1 MLKEYLESIKDLTPE
16 SNELTHRTFL
26 QILLISLKD
35 DFNTEFKIEH
45 EPKKDK
51 QGGQPDFRVSYQGL
65 NIGYI
70 ENKRVG
76 TDLIQLLKSDQILKY
91 LELNPNLMLTDYLNF
106 VWVGKDENNAPLIK
120 KEISVSSLD
129 ELSKPLKPNPQT
141 ECDLVELFK
150 SFFNYEAAPI
160 TNAKDFAT
168 HLSAPTKYLKDALI
182 QYQEK
187 AQVSS
192 IFNNFKEYLY
202 EELSFEDFSDA
213 LAQTLTYSLFL
224 AKLNHPFEKINLDN
238 VRSSIPENFAVIR
251 EMADFLKKLDAI
263 KEIQWLLDEILSLIN
278 HVNMD
283 SIIKD
288 LNDDKDPYLHF
299 YETFLSA
306 YDPKLR
312 EKKGVYYTPDSVV
325 KFIINALDSLL
336 KTHFKDAPLGLKS
349 ALDNEN
355 IKLLDFATGT
365 GTFLLEAF
373 RKALETRKTSDGGT
387 STKEDKY
394 QNLLKQFYGFE
405 YLIAPYAIAHL
416 NLSQAFK
423 EEFKKPL
430 KENDALQI
438 ILTNTLI
445 QPSEIAADR
454 GLQPIFEKEL
464 KSAQEIKKD
473 EKILIITGNPPYS
486 GASSNEGLFEWEVR
500 ATYGIEPEFQ
510 TIEIERNVK
519 LTDKIKKLLKNI
531 QTQNEGDKSVK
542 NTNKDALKNLKK
554 LHSKY
559 KLQKEKNPKWLLDDY
574 VKFMRFAQ
582 NKIESLGHGLFG
594 FISNNAF
601 LDNPTFRGLRRSL
614 LECYDELYILN
625 LHGNARKKE
634 ETPQGAKDE
643 NVFNIMQGVSI
654 NLFVKKAQA
663 TKQKILQKIY
673 YYDVY
678 GERAEKYDFLAQND
692 LNSIEW
698 LELAPR
704 EPFYLLIPQKTSL
717 LDEYEQGFSVQ
728 DMFQVGST
736 GICSQRDHVVFHKDK
751 ESLLKLLKDFS
762 TLEPSELRRI
772 YNIKK
777 DGRDWRLE
785 YAIKDVK
792 ANANNLEEYIVSCQ
806 YRPFD
811 FYYTY
816 YTGKSKSFIAY
827 PRGEVFKHMLPP
839 PTNPKTPNQT
849 CKNVAL
855 NIARQSK
862 MHGEWRYVMA
872 HKELVDINLIAS
884 AGSMGVGYN
893 YPICQFNN
901 PNYTENFTPEFR
913 SFIDKHY
920 NHSFEPLEVL
930 GYIYALLYS
939 PNYRKRYEEFLKAD
953 YPKILFTNNKDLFR
967 VLSLLGIELI
977 GLHVLNQESLNHSFE
992 KLKDATIGGSYYKE
1006 AHERN
1011 PIIKKPSYNE
1021 PEQRLYINHSAY
1033 FRGVSEEIY
1042 NYMIGG
1048 YGVLDKYLKSH
1059 KNESCNFDH
1068 VSNIIKVIARTIE
1081 IQKTLGFL
1089 TSDLPHLKGND
1100 SQALMQEILQNP
1112 PPPPH
1117 LIPISPLSYRA
1128 KPKPSE
1134 ILTLMPHSSAKKQA
1148 ITISIAEAEVQ
1159 PSLYSVLPNL
1169 ALICDRGSKVSPI
1182 SNVFVTNMLCDLHVN
1197 GSGSYA
1203 FLLYRLE

>member
-16 SNELTHRTFL
+16 KNELTHRLFL
-26 QILLISLKD
+26 HNLLDKLKNH
-35 DFNTEFKIEH
+35 FNKEFKIEH
-45 EPKKDK
+45 EPNRDK
-51 QGGQPDFRVSYQGL
+51 QGGQPDFRVSFQGL

-76 TDLIQLLKSDQILKY
+76 TNLSQLLKSDQVLKY

-106 VWVGKDENNAPLIK
+106 VWVGKDEENKPLIK
-120 KEISVSSLD
+120 RKISIASLD
-129 ELSKPLKPNPQT
+129 ELSKPQKPKPQT
-141 ECDLVELFK
+141 ECDLIELFRG
-150 SFFNYEAAPI
+150 FFNHEAAPI

-182 QYQEK
+182 QYQK
-187 AQVSS
+187 DTHVSS
-192 IFNNFKEYLY
+192 IFKNFKEYLY

-213 LAQTLTYSLFL
+213 FAQTLTYSLFI

-263 KEIQWLLDEILSLIN
+263 KEIQWLLNEILNSIN
-278 HVNMD
+278 HVDMD

-288 LNDDKDPYLHF
+288 FNDDKDPYLHF

-373 RKALETRKTSDGGT
+373 RKALEVRKTSDGGI

-430 KENDALQI
+430 KENDALKI

-445 QPSEIAADR
+445 QPSEIVAYR
-454 GLQPIFEKEL
+454 GLSPIFEKEL
-464 KSAQEIKKD
+464 SNAQEIKRN
-473 EKILIITGNPPYS
+473 ENILIITGNPPYS
-486 GASSNEGLFEWEVR
+486 GASENKGLFEWEVK

-510 TIEIERNVK
+510 TIEIEKNIK
-519 LTDKIKKLLKNI
+519 LTDKIQTLLKNI
-531 QTQNEGDKSVK
+531 QKQKESGS
-542 NTNKDALKNLKK
+542 KDALKELKS

-582 NKIESLGHGLFG
+582 NKIETLGHGLFG

-654 NLFVKKAQA
+654 NLFVKKAQT
-663 TKQKILQKIY
+663 TKQKIF

-678 GERAEKYDFLAQND
+678 GQRAEKYAFLAQHD

-704 EPFYLLIPQKTSL
+704 EPFYLLIPQETPL
-717 LDEYEQGFSVQ
+717 LEEYEQGFSVQ
-728 DMFQVGST
+728 EMFQVGST

-792 ANANNLEEYIVSCQ
+792 ANANNLEEYIVLCQ

-827 PRGEVFKHMLPP
+827 PRSEVFKHMLKTKLPQPP
-839 PTNPKTPNQT
+839 PQKHPTN
-849 CKNVAL
+849 
-855 NIARQSK
+855 
-862 MHGEWRYVMA
+862 
-872 HKELVDINLIAS
+872 
-884 AGSMGVGYN
+884 
-893 YPICQFNN
+893 
-901 PNYTENFTPEFR
+901 
-913 SFIDKHY
+913 
-920 NHSFEPLEVL
+920 
-930 GYIYALLYS
+930 
-939 PNYRKRYEEFLKAD
+939 
-953 YPKILFTNNKDLFR
+953 
-967 VLSLLGIELI
+967 
-977 GLHVLNQESLNHSFE
+977 
-992 KLKDATIGGSYYKE
+992 
-1006 AHERN
+1006 
-1011 PIIKKPSYNE
+1011 
-1021 PEQRLYINHSAY
+1021 
-1033 FRGVSEEIY
+1033 
-1042 NYMIGG
+1042 
-1048 YGVLDKYLKSH
+1048 H
-1059 KNESCNFDH
+1059 KNNATEHKNTQKQKH
-1068 VSNIIKVIARTIE
+1068 KTQNKQQNHTIT
-1081 IQKTLGFL
+1081 KT
-1089 TSDLPHLKGND
+1089 KN
-1100 SQALMQEILQNP
+1100 
-1112 PPPPH
+1112 
-1117 LIPISPLSYRA
+1117 
-1128 KPKPSE
+1128 
-1134 ILTLMPHSSAKKQA
+1134 
-1148 ITISIAEAEVQ
+1148 
-1159 PSLYSVLPNL
+1159 
-1169 ALICDRGSKVSPI
+1169 
-1182 SNVFVTNMLCDLHVN
+1182 
-1197 GSGSYA
+1197 
-1203 FLLYRLE
+1203 

>member
-1 MLKEYLESIKDLTPE
+1 MLKEYLESIKNITPE
-16 SNELTHRTFL
+16 SNEHTHRRPL
-26 QILLISLKD
+26 ENLLINLKD
-35 DFNTEFKIEH
+35 HFNKEFEIEH
-45 EPKKDK
+45 EPNRDK

-76 TDLIQLLKSDQILKY
+76 ADLNQLLKSKQILKY

-106 VWVGKDENNAPLIK
+106 MWVGKDENNAPLVK
-120 KEISVSSLD
+120 RKISVASPD

-141 ECDLVELFK
+141 ERDLIELFK
-150 SFFNYEAAPI
+150 SFFNHEAAPI

-168 HLSAPTKYLKDALI
+168 HLSTPTKYLKDALI
-182 QYQEK
+182 QYQK
-187 AQVSS
+187 DTQVSS
-192 IFNNFKEYLY
+192 IFKNFKEYLY

-213 LAQTLTYSLFL
+213 FAQTLTYSLFL

-238 VRSSIPENFAVIR
+238 VRSSIPKNFAVIR
-251 EMADFLKKLDAI
+251 EMADFLKRLDAI
-263 KEIQWLLDEILSLIN
+263 KEIQWLLNEILSLIN
-278 HVNMD
+278 HVDMD

-373 RKALETRKTSDGGT
+373 RKALETRKTSDGGI

-394 QNLLKQFYGFE
+394 QNLLEQFYGFE

-430 KENDALQI
+430 KENDALKI

-445 QPSEIAADR
+445 QPSEIVAYR

-486 GASSNEGLFEWEVR
+486 GASENKGLFEWEVR
-500 ATYGIEPEFQ
+500 ATYGIESEFQ
-510 TIEIERNVK
+510 TIEIEKKVK
-519 LTDKIKKLLKNI
+519 LTDKIQTLLKNI
-531 QTQNEGDKSVK
+531 QKQKESGSK
-542 NTNKDALKNLKK
+542 NALKELKS

-643 NVFNIMQGVSI
+643 NVFNIKQGVSI
-654 NLFVKKAQA
+654 NLFVKKVQT
-663 TKQKILQKIY
+663 TKQKIY

-678 GERAEKYDFLAQND
+678 GERAEKYAFLAQND

-698 LELAPR
+698 LEFTPR
-704 EPFYLLIPQKTSL
+704 EPFYLLIPQETPL
-717 LDEYEQGFSVQ
+717 LEEYEQGFSVQ
-728 DMFQVGST
+728 DMFQISSVGIVT
-736 GICSQRDHVVFHKDK
+736 GKDRIFIANNT
-751 ESLLKLLKDFS
+751 ESLKEQVLKYCNEFNEQCVKD
-762 TLEPSELRRI
+762 I
-772 YNIKK
+772 H
-777 DGRDWRLE
+777 
-785 YAIKDVK
+785 
-792 ANANNLEEYIVSCQ
+792 

-811 FYYTY
+811 IRKVYYDTKKLERAREN
-816 YTGKSKSFIAY
+816 T
-827 PRGEVFKHMLPP
+827 FKHMLPP
-839 PTNPKTPNQT
+839 PPQQT
-849 CKNVAL
+849 LK
-855 NIARQSK
+855 
-862 MHGEWRYVMA
+862 H
-872 HKELVDINLIAS
+872 
-884 AGSMGVGYN
+884 
-893 YPICQFNN
+893 PI
-901 PNYTENFTPEFR
+901 
-913 SFIDKHY
+913 K
-920 NHSFEPLEVL
+920 
-930 GYIYALLYS
+930 
-939 PNYRKRYEEFLKAD
+939 
-953 YPKILFTNNKDLFR
+953 
-967 VLSLLGIELI
+967 
-977 GLHVLNQESLNHSFE
+977 
-992 KLKDATIGGSYYKE
+992 
-1006 AHERN
+1006 
-1011 PIIKKPSYNE
+1011 
-1021 PEQRLYINHSAY
+1021 
-1033 FRGVSEEIY
+1033 
-1042 NYMIGG
+1042 
-1048 YGVLDKYLKSH
+1048 
-1059 KNESCNFDH
+1059 
-1068 VSNIIKVIARTIE
+1068 
-1081 IQKTLGFL
+1081 
-1089 TSDLPHLKGND
+1089 
-1100 SQALMQEILQNP
+1100 
-1112 PPPPH
+1112 
-1117 LIPISPLSYRA
+1117 RA
-1128 KPKPSE
+1128 KMS
-1134 ILTLMPHSSAKKQA
+1134 
-1148 ITISIAEAEVQ
+1148 
-1159 PSLYSVLPNL
+1159 
-1169 ALICDRGSKVSPI
+1169 R
-1182 SNVFVTNMLCDLHVN
+1182 
-1197 GSGSYA
+1197 
-1203 FLLYRLE
+1203 

>member
-16 SNELTHRTFL
+16 KNELTHRLFL
-26 QILLISLKD
+26 HNLLDKLKNH
-35 DFNTEFKIEH
+35 FNKEFKIEH
-45 EPKKDK
+45 EPKRD
-51 QGGQPDFRVSYQGL
+51 QGSQPDFRISYQGL
-65 NIGYI
+65 SIGYI
-70 ENKRVG
+70 ENKRAG
-76 TDLIQLLKSDQILKY
+76 TNLRKIVESEKSDQILKY
-91 LELNPNLMLTDYLNF
+91 LELNPNLMLTDYF
-106 VWVGKDENNAPLIK
+106 VWVGKDEKNAPLIK
-120 KEISVSSLD
+120 KEISVASLD
-129 ELSKPLKPNPQT
+129 ELSKPLKPKPQT
-141 ECDLVELFK
+141 ERDLIELFK

-168 HLSAPTKYLKDALI
+168 HLSTPTKYLKDALI
-182 QYQEK
+182 TYQKDE
-187 AQVSS
+187 QVYS

-213 LAQTLTYSLFL
+213 LAQTLTYSLFI

-238 VRSSIPENFAVIR
+238 VRSSIPKNFAVIR

-263 KEIQWLLDEILSLIN
+263 KEIQWLLNEILSLIN
-278 HVNMD
+278 HVDMD
-283 SIIKD
+283 SIVKD

-423 EEFKKPL
+423 EKFKKPL

-445 QPSEIAADR
+445 QPSEIIAYR
-454 GLQPIFEKEL
+454 GLSPIFEKEL

-486 GASSNEGLFEWEVR
+486 GASENKGLFEWEVK

-510 TIEIERNVK
+510 TIEIEKNVK
-519 LTDKIKKLLKNI
+519 LADKIQTLLKNI
-531 QTQNEGDKSVK
+531 QTQKESNSK
-542 NTNKDALKNLKK
+542 NALKELKN

-663 TKQKILQKIY
+663 TKPKIF

-678 GERAEKYDFLAQND
+678 GERAEKYVFLAQND
-692 LNSIEW
+692 LDSIEW

-704 EPFYLLIPQKTSL
+704 EPFYSLIPQETLL

-772 YNIKK
+772 YDIKK

-792 ANANNLEEYIVSCQ
+792 ANANNLEKYIVLCQ

-827 PRGEVFKHMLPP
+827 PRGEVFKHMLPTH

-893 YPICQFNN
+893 YPLYQFKH

-913 SFIDKHY
+913 SFIQLARKTP
-920 NHSFEPLEVL
+920 SF
-930 GYIYALLYS
+930 
-939 PNYRKRYEEFLKAD
+939 
-953 YPKILFTNNKDLFR
+953 
-967 VLSLLGIELI
+967 
-977 GLHVLNQESLNHSFE
+977 
-992 KLKDATIGGSYYKE
+992 
-1006 AHERN
+1006 
-1011 PIIKKPSYNE
+1011 
-1021 PEQRLYINHSAY
+1021 
-1033 FRGVSEEIY
+1033 
-1042 NYMIGG
+1042 
-1048 YGVLDKYLKSH
+1048 
-1059 KNESCNFDH
+1059 
-1068 VSNIIKVIARTIE
+1068 
-1081 IQKTLGFL
+1081 
-1089 TSDLPHLKGND
+1089 
-1100 SQALMQEILQNP
+1100 
-1112 PPPPH
+1112 
-1117 LIPISPLSYRA
+1117 RA
-1128 KPKPSE
+1128 E
-1134 ILTLMPHSSAKKQA
+1134 M
-1148 ITISIAEAEVQ
+1148 
-1159 PSLYSVLPNL
+1159 
-1169 ALICDRGSKVSPI
+1169 
-1182 SNVFVTNMLCDLHVN
+1182 
-1197 GSGSYA
+1197 
-1203 FLLYRLE
+1203 

>member
-16 SNELTHRTFL
+16 KNELTHRL
-26 QILLISLKD
+26 SLHNLLNRLKD
-35 DFNTEFKIEH
+35 NFNKEFKIEH
-45 EPKKDK
+45 EPKKE
-51 QGGQPDFRVSYQGL
+51 QGSQPDFRVSFQGL

-76 TDLIQLLKSDQILKY
+76 ADLRQLSESDQIRKY
-91 LELNPNLMLTDYLNF
+91 LELNPNLMLTDYLKF
-106 VWVGKDENNAPLIK
+106 MWVGKDENNAPSIK
-120 KEISVSSLD
+120 KEISIASLD
-129 ELSKPLKPNPQT
+129 ELSKPLPKPQT
-141 ECDLVELFK
+141 ERDLIELFK
-150 SFFNYEAAPI
+150 SFFNHEAAPI

-168 HLSAPTKYLKDALI
+168 HLSPRTRYLKDSLI
-182 QYQEK
+182 KYQEK
-187 AQVSS
+187 TQVSS

-251 EMADFLKKLDAI
+251 EMADFLKKLDGI
-263 KEIQWLLDEILSLIN
+263 KEIQWLLNEILSSIN
-278 HVNMD
+278 HVDMD

-312 EKKGVYYTPDSVV
+312 ESKGVYYTPDSVV

-373 RKALETRKTSDGGT
+373 RKALEMRKTSDGGI

-430 KENDALQI
+430 KENDALKI

-445 QPSEIAADR
+445 QPSEIAAYR
-454 GLQPIFEKEL
+454 GLNPIFETELLNAQKIKED
-464 KSAQEIKKD
+464 KN
-473 EKILIITGNPPYS
+473 ILIITGNPPYS
-486 GASSNEGLFEWEVR
+486 GASSNEGLFEWEVK

-510 TIEIERNVK
+510 TIEIEKKVK
-519 LTDKIKKLLKNI
+519 LTDKIKTLLKNI
-531 QTQNEGDKSVK
+531 QTQKQGDKSVK
-542 NTNKDALKNLKK
+542 NTNKDALKNLKQIY
-554 LHSKY
+554 SKY
-559 KLQKEKNPKWLLDDY
+559 KLQNEQNPKWILDDY

-625 LHGNARKKE
+625 LHGDARKKE
-634 ETPQGAKDE
+634 KTPQGADDE
-643 NVFNIMQGVSI
+643 NVFNIKQGVSI
-654 NLFVKKAQA
+654 NLFVKNPRI
-663 TKQKILQKIY
+663 TKQKIH

-678 GERAEKYDFLAQND
+678 GERAEKYAFLAQND

-698 LELAPR
+698 LELNPR
-704 EPFYLLIPQKTSL
+704 KPFYLLLPLETRL
-717 LDEYEQGFSVQ
+717 LDEYEQGFSVK
-728 DMFQVGST
+728 DMFQISSVGIVT
-736 GICSQRDHVVFHKDK
+736 GKDRIFIANNT
-751 ESLLKLLKDFS
+751 ESLKEQVLKYCNEFN
-762 TLEPSELRRI
+762 EQC
-772 YNIKK
+772 
-777 DGRDWRLE
+777 
-785 YAIKDVK
+785 IKD
-792 ANANNLEEYIVSCQ
+792 IH

-811 FYYTY
+811 IRKVYYDTKKLERAREN
-816 YTGKSKSFIAY
+816 T
-827 PRGEVFKHMLPP
+827 FKHMLPP
-839 PTNPKTPNQT
+839 QTNPKTPNQT
-849 CKNVAL
+849 RKNVAL
-855 NIARQSK
+855 NTPRQLKNNDKS
-862 MHGEWRYVMA
+862 WTQCFISSC
-872 HKELVDINLIAS
+872 INNQGLS
-884 AGSMGVGYN
+884 SGGNGAGVN
-893 YPICQFNN
+893 YPLYQFRD

-913 SFIDKHY
+913 SFIDKRY
-920 NHSFEPLEVL
+920 NHSFEPLEIL

-939 PNYRKRYEEFLKAD
+939 PNYRKHYEGFLKID
-953 YPKILFTNNKDLFR
+953 YPKILFTENKDLFR

-977 GLHVLNQESLNHSFE
+977 GLHVLNQESLNYSFE
-992 KLKDATIGGSYYKE
+992 KLKDATIGESCYIE

-1011 PIIKKPSYNE
+1011 PIIKKPSHNE
-1021 PEQRLYINHSAY
+1021 PEKRLYINHNAY
-1033 FRGVSEEIY
+1033 FSGV
-1042 NYMIGG
+1042 G
-1048 YGVLDKYLKSH
+1048 
-1059 KNESCNFDH
+1059 
-1068 VSNIIKVIARTIE
+1068 
-1081 IQKTLGFL
+1081 
-1089 TSDLPHLKGND
+1089 
-1100 SQALMQEILQNP
+1100 
-1112 PPPPH
+1112 
-1117 LIPISPLSYRA
+1117 
-1128 KPKPSE
+1128 
-1134 ILTLMPHSSAKKQA
+1134 
-1148 ITISIAEAEVQ
+1148 
-1159 PSLYSVLPNL
+1159 
-1169 ALICDRGSKVSPI
+1169 
-1182 SNVFVTNMLCDLHVN
+1182 
-1197 GSGSYA
+1197 
-1203 FLLYRLE
+1203 

>member
-1 MLKEYLESIKDLTPE
+1 MLKEYLESIRDLTPE
-16 SNELTHRTFL
+16 KNELTHRPSL
-26 QILLISLKD
+26 YNLLNRLKD
-35 DFNTEFKIEH
+35 HFNKEFKIEH
-45 EPKKDK
+45 EPKKE
-51 QGGQPDFRVSYQGL
+51 QGSQPDFRISFQGL

-70 ENKRVG
+70 ENKKVG
-76 TDLIQLLKSDQILKY
+76 ENLKQLLKKDQIRKY
-91 LELNPNLMLTDYLNF
+91 LELNPNLMLTDYLKF
-106 VWVGKDENNAPLIK
+106 MWVGKDENNEPLIK
-120 KEISVSSLD
+120 REISIASPD
-129 ELSKPLKPNPQT
+129 ELSKPLKPKPQT
-141 ECDLVELFK
+141 ERDLIELFK
-150 SFFNYEAAPI
+150 SFFNHEAAPI

-168 HLSAPTKYLKDALI
+168 HLSVPTKYLKDALI
-182 QYQEK
+182 TYQK
-187 AQVSS
+187 DTQVSS
-192 IFNNFKEYLY
+192 IFKNFKAYLY

-213 LAQTLTYSLFL
+213 LAQTLTYSLFI

-238 VRSSIPENFAVIR
+238 VRSSIPKNFAVIR

-263 KEIQWLLDEILSLIN
+263 KEIQWLLNEILSLIN
-278 HVNMD
+278 HVDMD

-312 EKKGVYYTPDSVV
+312 ESKGVYYTPDSVV

-336 KTHFKDAPLGLKS
+336 KTRFKDAPLGLKS

-373 RKALETRKTSDGGT
+373 RKALEVRKTSDGGT

-430 KENDALQI
+430 KENDALKI

-454 GLQPIFEKEL
+454 GLQPIFETEL
-464 KSAQEIKKD
+464 KSAQEIKKN
-473 EKILIITGNPPYS
+473 ENILIITGNPPYS
-486 GASSNEGLFEWEVR
+486 GASSNEGLFEWEVK

-519 LTDKIKKLLKNI
+519 LTDKIQTLLKNL
-531 QTQNEGDKSVK
+531 QTQKESGSKK
-542 NTNKDALKNLKK
+542 ALKELKQI
-554 LHSKY
+554 HSKY
-559 KLQKEKNPKWLLDDY
+559 KLQNEKNPKWLLDDY

-614 LECYDELYILN
+614 LKYYDELYILN

-654 NLFVKKAQA
+654 NLFVKKAQT
-663 TKQKILQKIY
+663 TKQKIH

-678 GERAEKYDFLAQND
+678 GQRAEKYAFLAQND

-698 LELAPR
+698 LEIAPR
-704 EPFYLLIPQKTSL
+704 GPFYLLIPQETSL

-751 ESLLKLLKDFS
+751 ENLLKLLKDFS
-762 TLEPSELRRI
+762 TLEPSELRRK

-785 YAIKDVK
+785 YAIRDVR
-792 ANANNLEEYIVSCQ
+792 ANADNLEKYIILCQ

-827 PRGEVFKHMLPP
+827 PRSEVFKHMLPP

-849 CKNVAL
+849 HKNVAL
-855 NIARQSK
+855 ITSRRFCQSQK
-862 MHGEWRYVMA
+862 
-872 HKELVDINLIAS
+872 S
-884 AGSMGVGYN
+884 GVGFVSNKISDLRTWTCPGMEGGDYVN
-893 YPICQFNN
+893 PLYHN

-913 SFIDKHY
+913 SFI
-920 NHSFEPLEVL
+920 
-930 GYIYALLYS
+930 
-939 PNYRKRYEEFLKAD
+939 R
-953 YPKILFTNNKDLFR
+953 
-967 VLSLLGIELI
+967 
-977 GLHVLNQESLNHSFE
+977 
-992 KLKDATIGGSYYKE
+992 
-1006 AHERN
+1006 
-1011 PIIKKPSYNE
+1011 
-1021 PEQRLYINHSAY
+1021 
-1033 FRGVSEEIY
+1033 
-1042 NYMIGG
+1042 
-1048 YGVLDKYLKSH
+1048 
-1059 KNESCNFDH
+1059 
-1068 VSNIIKVIARTIE
+1068 
-1081 IQKTLGFL
+1081 
-1089 TSDLPHLKGND
+1089 
-1100 SQALMQEILQNP
+1100 QAL
-1112 PPPPH
+1112 
-1117 LIPISPLSYRA
+1117 
-1128 KPKPSE
+1128 
-1134 ILTLMPHSSAKKQA
+1134 
-1148 ITISIAEAEVQ
+1148 
-1159 PSLYSVLPNL
+1159 
-1169 ALICDRGSKVSPI
+1169 
-1182 SNVFVTNMLCDLHVN
+1182 
-1197 GSGSYA
+1197 
-1203 FLLYRLE
+1203 

>member
-1 MLKEYLESIKDLTPE
+1 MLKEYLEGIKDLTPE
-16 SNELTHRTFL
+16 KNELTHRLFL
-26 QILLISLKD
+26 HNLLDKLKNH
-35 DFNTEFKIEH
+35 FNKEFKIEH

-51 QGGQPDFRVSYQGL
+51 QGGQPDFRISFQGL

-70 ENKRVG
+70 ENKRAG
-76 TDLIQLLKSDQILKY
+76 TDLSQLLKSDQILKY

-106 VWVGKDENNAPLIK
+106 MWVGKDENNEPSIK
-120 KEISVSSLD
+120 REISIAGLD

-141 ECDLVELFK
+141 ERDLIELFK
-150 SFFNYEAAPI
+150 SFFNHEAAPI

-168 HLSAPTKYLKDALI
+168 RLSAPTRYLKDALI
-182 QYQEK
+182 QYHEEQ
-187 AQVSS
+187 QVSS
-192 IFNNFKEYLY
+192 IFKNFKEYLY
-202 EELSFEDFSDA
+202 EELSFKDFSDA
-213 LAQTLTYSLFL
+213 FAQTLTYSLFL
-224 AKLNHPFEKINLDN
+224 AKLNHPFEKIDLNN
-238 VRSSIPENFAVIR
+238 VRSSIPKNFAVIR
-251 EMADFLKKLDAI
+251 EMADFLKKLDEI
-263 KEIQWLLDEILSLIN
+263 KEIQWLLNEILSLIN
-278 HVNMD
+278 HVDMD

-325 KFIINALDSLL
+325 EFIINALDSLL

-373 RKALETRKTSDGGT
+373 RKVLETRKTSDGGT

-430 KENDALQI
+430 KENDVLQI

-445 QPSEIAADR
+445 QPSEIVAYR

-464 KSAQEIKKD
+464 SNAQKIKKD

-486 GASSNEGLFEWEVR
+486 GASENKGLFEWEVK

-510 TIEIERNVK
+510 TIEIEKNVK
-519 LTDKIKKLLKNI
+519 LTDKIQTLLSSVQIQKQSGSKK
-531 QTQNEGDKSVK
+531 
-542 NTNKDALKNLKK
+542 ALKELQK

-663 TKQKILQKIY
+663 TKQKIH

-678 GERAEKYDFLAQND
+678 GQRAEKYAFLAQND

-704 EPFYLLIPQKTSL
+704 EPFYLLIPQKTPL
-717 LDEYEQGFSVQ
+717 LEEYEQGFSVQ
-728 DMFQVGST
+728 EMFQVGST

-762 TLEPSELRRI
+762 TLEPSELRRK

-839 PTNPKTPNQT
+839 PPQQT
-849 CKNVAL
+849 LK
-855 NIARQSK
+855 
-862 MHGEWRYVMA
+862 H
-872 HKELVDINLIAS
+872 
-884 AGSMGVGYN
+884 
-893 YPICQFNN
+893 PI
-901 PNYTENFTPEFR
+901 
-913 SFIDKHY
+913 K
-920 NHSFEPLEVL
+920 
-930 GYIYALLYS
+930 
-939 PNYRKRYEEFLKAD
+939 
-953 YPKILFTNNKDLFR
+953 
-967 VLSLLGIELI
+967 
-977 GLHVLNQESLNHSFE
+977 
-992 KLKDATIGGSYYKE
+992 
-1006 AHERN
+1006 
-1011 PIIKKPSYNE
+1011 
-1021 PEQRLYINHSAY
+1021 
-1033 FRGVSEEIY
+1033 
-1042 NYMIGG
+1042 
-1048 YGVLDKYLKSH
+1048 
-1059 KNESCNFDH
+1059 
-1068 VSNIIKVIARTIE
+1068 
-1081 IQKTLGFL
+1081 
-1089 TSDLPHLKGND
+1089 
-1100 SQALMQEILQNP
+1100 
-1112 PPPPH
+1112 
-1117 LIPISPLSYRA
+1117 RA
-1128 KPKPSE
+1128 KMS
-1134 ILTLMPHSSAKKQA
+1134 H
-1148 ITISIAEAEVQ
+1148 
-1159 PSLYSVLPNL
+1159 
-1169 ALICDRGSKVSPI
+1169 
-1182 SNVFVTNMLCDLHVN
+1182 
-1197 GSGSYA
+1197 
-1203 FLLYRLE
+1203 

>member
-1 MLKEYLESIKDLTPE
+1 MLKEYLEGIKDLTPE
-16 SNELTHRTFL
+16 KNELTHRSFL
-26 QILLISLKD
+26 HNLLDKLKNH
-35 DFNTEFKIEH
+35 FNKEFKIEH
-45 EPKKDK
+45 EPKRE
-51 QGGQPDFRVSYQGL
+51 QRSQPDFRVSFQGL

-70 ENKRVG
+70 ENKKVG
-76 TDLIQLLKSDQILKY
+76 FDLRKIVESEKSKQILKY
-91 LELNPNLMLTDYLNF
+91 LELNPNLMLTDYLKF
-106 VWVGKDENNAPLIK
+106 MWVGKDENNAPLIK
-120 KEISVSSLD
+120 KEISVASLD
-129 ELSKPLKPNPQT
+129 ELSKPLNPNPQT
-141 ECDLVELFK
+141 ERDLIELFK

-182 QYQEK
+182 TYQKDE
-187 AQVSS
+187 QVSS
-192 IFNNFKEYLY
+192 IFKNFKEYLY

-213 LAQTLTYSLFL
+213 FAQTLTYSLFL
-224 AKLNHPFEKINLDN
+224 AKLNHPSEKINLDN

-263 KEIQWLLDEILSLIN
+263 KEIQWLLNEILSLIN
-278 HVNMD
+278 HVDMD
-283 SIIKD
+283 SILKD

-373 RKALETRKTSDGGT
+373 RKALETRKTSDGGI

-445 QPSEIAADR
+445 QPSEIVAYR

-486 GASSNEGLFEWEVR
+486 GASENKGLFEWEVK

-510 TIEIERNVK
+510 TIETKKNVK
-519 LTDKIKKLLKNI
+519 LADEIQTLLNNI
-531 QTQNEGDKSVK
+531 QKQKESGS
-542 NTNKDALKNLKK
+542 KDALKELKS

-614 LECYDELYILN
+614 LECYDELYVLN

-634 ETPQGAKDE
+634 KTPQGAKDE
-643 NVFNIMQGVSI
+643 NVFNIKQGVSI
-654 NLFVKKAQA
+654 NLFVKKAQT
-663 TKQKILQKIY
+663 TKQKIH

-678 GERAEKYDFLAQND
+678 GERAEKYAFLAQND

-704 EPFYLLIPQKTSL
+704 APFYLLIPQETPL
-717 LDEYEQGFSVQ
+717 LEEYEQGFSVQ
-728 DMFQVGST
+728 DMFQVGGT
-736 GICSQRDHVVFHKDK
+736 GICSKRDHVVFHKDK

-792 ANANNLEEYIVSCQ
+792 ANANNLEEYIVLCQ

-839 PTNPKTPNQT
+839 PPPTNPKTPNQT
-849 CKNVAL
+849 RKNVAL
-855 NIARQSK
+855 NTPRQLKNNDKS
-862 MHGEWRYVMA
+862 WTQCFISSS
-872 HKELVDINLIAS
+872 INDQGLS
-884 AGSMGVGYN
+884 SGGNGAGVN
-893 YPICQFNN
+893 YPLYQFNN

-920 NHSFEPLEVL
+920 SHSFEPLEVL

-939 PNYRKRYEEFLKAD
+939 PNYRKRYEDFLKND
-953 YPKILFTNNKDLFR
+953 YPKILFTKNKDLFR

-977 GLHVLNQESLNHSFE
+977 GLHVLNKESLNYSFE
-992 KLKDATIGGSYYKE
+992 KLKDATIGESYYKE
-1006 AHERN
+1006 AHDR
-1011 PIIKKPSYNE
+1011 IIKKPSHNE

-1033 FRGVSEEIY
+1033 FEGVSEEIHD
-1042 NYMIGG
+1042 YMIGG

-1059 KNESCNFDH
+1059 KNEPCDFDH

-1100 SQALMQEILQNP
+1100 SKALMQEILQNP

-1117 LIPISPLSYRA
+1117 LMPISPLSYRA

-1134 ILTLMPHSSAKKQA
+1134 ILTLMPHSSAKKRA
-1148 ITISIAEAEVQ
+1148 TTISTAEAGEQ
-1159 PSLYSVLPNL
+1159 LSLYSALPNL

-1203 FLLYRLE
+1203 FLLYRLK

>member
-1 MLKEYLESIKDLTPE
+1 MLKEYLESIKDLTLE
-16 SNELTHRTFL
+16 SNELTHRAFL
-26 QILLISLKD
+26 QILLKNLKD
-35 DFNTEFKIEH
+35 NFNKEFKIEH

-51 QGGQPDFRVSYQGL
+51 QGGQPDFRISYQGL

-76 TDLIQLLKSDQILKY
+76 TDLRKIVESEKSKQILKY

-106 VWVGKDENNAPLIK
+106 VWVGKDENNEPLIK
-120 KEISVSSLD
+120 RKISVASLD
-129 ELSKPLKPNPQT
+129 ELSKPIKPNPQT
-141 ECDLVELFK
+141 ERDLIGFFK
-150 SFFNYEAAPI
+150 GFFNYEAAPI

-182 QYQEK
+182 QYQK
-187 AQVSS
+187 DTHVSS

-213 LAQTLTYSLFL
+213 FAQTLTYSLFI

-263 KEIQWLLDEILSLIN
+263 KEIQWLLNEILSLIN
-278 HVNMD
+278 HVDMD

-336 KTHFKDAPLGLKS
+336 KTRFKDAPLGLKS

-445 QPSEIAADR
+445 QPSEIIAYR

-464 KSAQEIKKD
+464 KSAQEIKKN
-473 EKILIITGNPPYS
+473 ENILIITGNPPYS
-486 GASSNEGLFEWEVR
+486 GASSNEGLFEWEVK

-510 TIEIERNVK
+510 TIETKKNIK
-519 LTDKIKKLLKNI
+519 LADEIQTLLNNIQIQKESGSKNALKELKN
-531 QTQNEGDKSVK
+531 
-542 NTNKDALKNLKK
+542 

-574 VKFMRFAQ
+574 MKFMRFAQ

-634 ETPQGAKDE
+634 KTPQGAKDE

-654 NLFVKKAQA
+654 NLFVKKAQT
-663 TKQKILQKIY
+663 TKPKIC

-678 GERAEKYDFLAQND
+678 GERAEKYAFLAQND
-692 LNSIEW
+692 LDSIEW

-704 EPFYLLIPQKTSL
+704 EPFYSLIPQKTPL
-717 LDEYEQGFSVQ
+717 LEEYEQGFSVQ
-728 DMFQVGST
+728 DMFQISSVGIVT
-736 GICSQRDHVVFHKDK
+736 GRDKIFIANNT
-751 ESLLKLLKDFS
+751 ESLKEQVLKYCNEFNEQCVKD
-762 TLEPSELRRI
+762 I
-772 YNIKK
+772 H
-777 DGRDWRLE
+777 
-785 YAIKDVK
+785 
-792 ANANNLEEYIVSCQ
+792 

-811 FYYTY
+811 IRKVYYDTKKLERAREN
-816 YTGKSKSFIAY
+816 T
-827 PRGEVFKHMLPP
+827 FKHMLPP
-839 PTNPKTPNQT
+839 P
-849 CKNVAL
+849 
-855 NIARQSK
+855 
-862 MHGEWRYVMA
+862 
-872 HKELVDINLIAS
+872 
-884 AGSMGVGYN
+884 
-893 YPICQFNN
+893 
-901 PNYTENFTPEFR
+901 
-913 SFIDKHY
+913 
-920 NHSFEPLEVL
+920 
-930 GYIYALLYS
+930 
-939 PNYRKRYEEFLKAD
+939 
-953 YPKILFTNNKDLFR
+953 NK
-967 VLSLLGIELI
+967 
-977 GLHVLNQESLNHSFE
+977 
-992 KLKDATIGGSYYKE
+992 
-1006 AHERN
+1006 
-1011 PIIKKPSYNE
+1011 P
-1021 PEQRLYINHSAY
+1021 
-1033 FRGVSEEIY
+1033 
-1042 NYMIGG
+1042 
-1048 YGVLDKYLKSH
+1048 
-1059 KNESCNFDH
+1059 
-1068 VSNIIKVIARTIE
+1068 
-1081 IQKTLGFL
+1081 
-1089 TSDLPHLKGND
+1089 
-1100 SQALMQEILQNP
+1100 
-1112 PPPPH
+1112 
-1117 LIPISPLSYRA
+1117 
-1128 KPKPSE
+1128 
-1134 ILTLMPHSSAKKQA
+1134 
-1148 ITISIAEAEVQ
+1148 
-1159 PSLYSVLPNL
+1159 
-1169 ALICDRGSKVSPI
+1169 
-1182 SNVFVTNMLCDLHVN
+1182 
-1197 GSGSYA
+1197 
-1203 FLLYRLE
+1203 

>member
-1 MLKEYLESIKDLTPE
+1 MLKEYLESIKDLTTE
-16 SNELTHRTFL
+16 KNELTHRPSL
-26 QILLISLKD
+26 HNLLKGLKD
-35 DFNTEFKIEH
+35 NFNKEFKIEH
-45 EPKKDK
+45 EPKRD
-51 QGGQPDFRVSYQGL
+51 QGSQPDFRVSFQGL

-70 ENKRVG
+70 ENKRAGVN
-76 TDLIQLLKSDQILKY
+76 LSQLLKSDQIRKY
-91 LELNPNLMLTDYLNF
+91 LELNPNLILTDYLNF
-106 VWVGKDENNAPLIK
+106 MWVGKDEKNAPLVK
-120 KEISVSSLD
+120 KEISVASLD

-141 ECDLVELFK
+141 ERDLIELFK
-150 SFFNYEAAPI
+150 SFFNHEAAPI

-168 HLSAPTKYLKDALI
+168 HLSPRTRYLKDALI
-182 QYQEK
+182 KYQEK
-187 AQVSS
+187 TQVSS

-238 VRSSIPENFAVIR
+238 VRSSIPKNFAVIR
-251 EMADFLKKLDAI
+251 EMADFLKKLDEI
-263 KEIQWLLDEILSLIN
+263 KEIQWLLNEILNSIN
-278 HVNMD
+278 HVDMD
-283 SIIKD
+283 SILKD

-312 EKKGVYYTPDSVV
+312 ESKGVYYTPDSVV
-325 KFIINALDSLL
+325 EFIINALDSLL

-373 RKALETRKTSDGGT
+373 RKALEMRKTSDGGI

-430 KENDALQI
+430 KENDALKI

-445 QPSEIAADR
+445 QPSEIAAYR

-486 GASSNEGLFEWEVR
+486 GASSNEGLFEWEVK

-510 TIEIERNVK
+510 TIEIEKKVK
-519 LTDKIKKLLKNI
+519 LTDKIKALLKNL
-531 QTQNEGDKSVK
+531 QTQKESGS
-542 NTNKDALKNLKK
+542 KDALKALKS
-554 LHSKY
+554 LYSKY
-559 KLQKEKNPKWLLDDY
+559 KLQDEQNPKWILDDY

-614 LECYDELYILN
+614 LECYDEFYILN

-634 ETPQGAKDE
+634 KTPQGTDDD

-654 NLFVKKAQA
+654 NLFVKKAQT
-663 TKQKILQKIY
+663 TKQKIHY
-673 YYDVY
+673 CDVY
-678 GERAEKYDFLAQND
+678 GKRAEKYAFLAQND

-698 LELAPR
+698 LELTPR
-704 EPFYLLIPQKTSL
+704 EPFYLLLPLETRL
-717 LDEYEQGFSVQ
+717 LDEYEQGFSVK
-728 DMFQVGST
+728 DMFQVGGT
-736 GICSQRDHVVFHKDK
+736 GICSKRDHVVFHKTK
-751 ESLLKLLKDFS
+751 ESLLELLKDFS
-762 TLEPSELRRI
+762 TLEPSELRRK
-772 YNIKK
+772 YNIG
-777 DGRDWRLE
+777 DDSRDWRLE
-785 YAIKDVK
+785 YAIREVK
-792 ANANNLEEYIVSCQ
+792 TNIKRLEEYIVFCQ

-811 FYYTY
+811 YRWTY
-816 YTGKSKSFIAY
+816 YTPNSRTFLAY
-827 PRGEVFKHMLPP
+827 PVYDVFKHMLPPP

-849 CKNVAL
+849 RKNVAL
-855 NIARQSK
+855 NTPRQLKNNDKSWTQCFIST
-862 MHGEWRYVMA
+862 H
-872 HKELVDINLIAS
+872 INDQGLS
-884 AGSMGVGYN
+884 SGGNGAGVN
-893 YPICQFNN
+893 YPLYQFRD

-913 SFIDKHY
+913 NFIDKHY
-920 NHSFEPLEVL
+920 NHSFEPLEIL

-939 PNYRKRYEEFLKAD
+939 PNYRKRYVDFLKAD
-953 YPKILFTNNKDLFR
+953 YPKILFTKNKDLFR
-967 VLSLLGIELI
+967 ALSLLGIELI
-977 GLHVLNQESLNHSFE
+977 GLHVLNEESLNYSFE
-992 KLKDATIGGSYYKE
+992 KLKDKTIGESYYKE
-1006 AHERN
+1006 AHERDC
-1011 PIIKKPSYNE
+1011 IIKKYSHNE
-1021 PEQRLYINHSAY
+1021 SEQRLYINHSAY
-1033 FRGVSEEIY
+1033 FRVVSKEIY
-1042 NYMIGG
+1042 DYRIGG
-1048 YGVLDKYLKSH
+1048 YCVLNKYLKSH
-1059 KNESCNFDH
+1059 KNESCDFDH
-1068 VSNIIKVIARTIE
+1068 VSNIIKVIACTIE

-1134 ILTLMPHSSAKKQA
+1134 NLTLMPYSSAKKQA
-1148 ITISIAEAEVQ
+1148 ITTSTAEVGDWL
-1159 PSLYSVLPNL
+1159 SLYSALPNL
-1169 ALICDRGSKVSPI
+1169 ALVCDRGSKVSPI
-1182 SNVFVTNMLCDLHVN
+1182 SNVFVTSMLCDLHVN

-1203 FLLYRLE
+1203 FLLYRLK

>member
-16 SNELTHRTFL
+16 KNELTHRPSLYT
-26 QILLISLKD
+26 LLKGLKEN
-35 DFNTEFKIEH
+35 FNKEFKIEH
-45 EPKKDK
+45 EPNRDK
-51 QGGQPDFRVSYQGL
+51 QGGQPDFRVSFQGL

-76 TDLIQLLKSDQILKY
+76 TDLSQLLKSDQILKY

-106 VWVGKDENNAPLIK
+106 VWVGKDEENKPLIK
-120 KEISVSSLD
+120 REISIASLD
-129 ELSKPLKPNPQT
+129 ELSKPLKPKLQT
-141 ECDLVELFK
+141 ERDLIELFK
-150 SFFNYEAAPI
+150 SFFNHEAAPI
-160 TNAKDFAT
+160 ANAKDFAT
-168 HLSAPTKYLKDALI
+168 YLSAPTRYLKDALI
-182 QYQEK
+182 TYQKED
-187 AQVSS
+187 QVSS
-192 IFNNFKEYLY
+192 IFKNFKEYLY
-202 EELSFEDFSDA
+202 EELSFEYFSDA
-213 LAQTLTYSLFL
+213 FAQTLTYSLFI

-238 VRSSIPENFAVIR
+238 VRSSIPKNFAVIR

-263 KEIQWLLDEILSLIN
+263 KEIQWLLNEILNLIN
-278 HVNMD
+278 HVDMD
-283 SIIKD
+283 SILKD

-299 YETFLSA
+299 YETFLSV

-464 KSAQEIKKD
+464 KSAQKIKKD
-473 EKILIITGNPPYS
+473 ENILIITGNPPYS
-486 GASSNEGLFEWEVR
+486 GASSNEGLFEWEVK
-500 ATYGIEPEFQ
+500 ATYGIDPEFQ
-510 TIEIERNVK
+510 TIEIEKNIK
-519 LTDKIKKLLKNI
+519 LTAKIQTLLNNI
-531 QTQNEGDKSVK
+531 QKQKESGN
-542 NTNKDALKNLKK
+542 NNALKELKK

-614 LECYDELYILN
+614 LECYDEIYILN

-663 TKQKILQKIY
+663 IKQKIC

-692 LNSIEW
+692 LNSINW
-698 LELAPR
+698 LELTPR
-704 EPFYLLIPQKTSL
+704 EPFYLLIPQETSL
-717 LDEYEQGFSVQ
+717 LEEYEQGFSVQ
-728 DMFQVGST
+728 DMFQISSVGIVT
-736 GICSQRDHVVFHKDK
+736 GKDRIFIANNT
-751 ESLLKLLKDFS
+751 ESLKEQVLKYCNEFNEQCVKD
-762 TLEPSELRRI
+762 I
-772 YNIKK
+772 H
-777 DGRDWRLE
+777 
-785 YAIKDVK
+785 
-792 ANANNLEEYIVSCQ
+792 

-811 FYYTY
+811 IRKVYYDTKKLERAREN
-816 YTGKSKSFIAY
+816 T
-827 PRGEVFKHMLPP
+827 FKHMLPP
-839 PTNPKTPNQT
+839 PPQQT
-849 CKNVAL
+849 LKHP
-855 NIARQSK
+855 IKRTK
-862 MHGEWRYVMA
+862 M
-872 HKELVDINLIAS
+872 
-884 AGSMGVGYN
+884 
-893 YPICQFNN
+893 
-901 PNYTENFTPEFR
+901 
-913 SFIDKHY
+913 
-920 NHSFEPLEVL
+920 
-930 GYIYALLYS
+930 
-939 PNYRKRYEEFLKAD
+939 
-953 YPKILFTNNKDLFR
+953 
-967 VLSLLGIELI
+967 
-977 GLHVLNQESLNHSFE
+977 
-992 KLKDATIGGSYYKE
+992 
-1006 AHERN
+1006 
-1011 PIIKKPSYNE
+1011 
-1021 PEQRLYINHSAY
+1021 
-1033 FRGVSEEIY
+1033 
-1042 NYMIGG
+1042 
-1048 YGVLDKYLKSH
+1048 
-1059 KNESCNFDH
+1059 SC
-1068 VSNIIKVIARTIE
+1068 
-1081 IQKTLGFL
+1081 
-1089 TSDLPHLKGND
+1089 
-1100 SQALMQEILQNP
+1100 
-1112 PPPPH
+1112 
-1117 LIPISPLSYRA
+1117 
-1128 KPKPSE
+1128 
-1134 ILTLMPHSSAKKQA
+1134 
-1148 ITISIAEAEVQ
+1148 
-1159 PSLYSVLPNL
+1159 
-1169 ALICDRGSKVSPI
+1169 
-1182 SNVFVTNMLCDLHVN
+1182 
-1197 GSGSYA
+1197 
-1203 FLLYRLE
+1203 

>member
-1 MLKEYLESIKDLTPE
+1 MHRSFLQNLLNRLKDHFNKEY
-16 SNELTHRTFL
+16 
-26 QILLISLKD
+26 
-35 DFNTEFKIEH
+35 KIEH
-45 EPKKDK
+45 EPKRD
-51 QGGQPDFRVSYQGL
+51 QGSQPDFRVSLQGL

-76 TDLIQLLKSDQILKY
+76 TNLSQLLKSDQILKY

-106 VWVGKDENNAPLIK
+106 MWVGKDENNEPLIK
-120 KEISVSSLD
+120 KTISIASLD

-141 ECDLVELFK
+141 ECDLIEFFRG
-150 SFFNYEAAPI
+150 FFNHEAAPI

-182 QYQEK
+182 TYQK
-187 AQVSS
+187 DMQVSS
-192 IFNNFKEYLY
+192 IFKNFKEYLY

-213 LAQTLTYSLFL
+213 FAQTLTYSLFL
-224 AKLNHPFEKINLDN
+224 AKLNHPFEKIDLNN
-238 VRSSIPENFAVIR
+238 VRSSIPKNFAVIR
-251 EMADFLKKLDAI
+251 EMADFLKKLDEI

-278 HVNMD
+278 HVDMD

-288 LNDDKDPYLHF
+288 LNEDKEPYLHF

-312 EKKGVYYTPDSVV
+312 ESKGVYYTPDSVV
-325 KFIINALDSLL
+325 GFIINALDSLL

-373 RKALETRKTSDGGT
+373 RKALEMRKTSDGGI

-430 KENDALQI
+430 KENDALKI

-445 QPSEIAADR
+445 QPSEIAAIR

-464 KSAQEIKKD
+464 KNAREIKKD
-473 EKILIITGNPPYS
+473 ENILIITGNPPYS
-486 GASSNEGLFEWEVR
+486 GASENKGLFEWEVK
-500 ATYGIEPEFQ
+500 ATYGIEPKFQ
-510 TIEIERNVK
+510 TIEIEKNVK
-519 LTDKIKKLLKNI
+519 LTDKIKTLLNNI
-531 QTQNEGDKSVK
+531 QTQKESGSK
-542 NTNKDALKNLKK
+542 NALKELKK

-625 LHGNARKKE
+625 LHGSTRKKE
-634 ETPQGAKDE
+634 KTPQGAKDE

-654 NLFVKKAQA
+654 NLFVKKVQA
-663 TKQKILQKIY
+663 TKQKIF

-678 GERAEKYDFLAQND
+678 GERAEKYAFLAQND
-692 LNSIEW
+692 LNSINW

-704 EPFYLLIPQKTSL
+704 KPFYLLLPLKTPL
-717 LDEYEQGFSVQ
+717 LEEYEQGFSVQ
-728 DMFQVGST
+728 YMFQISSVGIAT
-736 GICSQRDHVVFHKDK
+736 GKDRIFIANNT
-751 ESLLKLLKDFS
+751 ESLKEQILRYCNEFNEQCVKD
-762 TLEPSELRRI
+762 I
-772 YNIKK
+772 H
-777 DGRDWRLE
+777 
-785 YAIKDVK
+785 
-792 ANANNLEEYIVSCQ
+792 

-811 FYYTY
+811 IRKVYYDTKKLERAREN
-816 YTGKSKSFIAY
+816 T
-827 PRGEVFKHMLPP
+827 FKHMLPPPP

-849 CKNVAL
+849 RKNVAL
-855 NIARQSK
+855 NTPRQLKNNDKSWTQCFISS
-862 MHGEWRYVMA
+862 H
-872 HKELVDINLIAS
+872 INDQGLS
-884 AGSMGVGYN
+884 SGGNGAGVN
-893 YPICQFNN
+893 YPLYQFRD

-920 NHSFEPLEVL
+920 NHSFEPLEIL

-939 PNYRKRYEEFLKAD
+939 PNYRKRYEDFLKAD
-953 YPKILFTNNKDLFR
+953 YPKILFTKNKDLFR
-967 VLSLLGIELI
+967 ALSLLGIELI
-977 GLHVLNQESLNHSFE
+977 GLHVLNEESLNYSFE
-992 KLKDATIGGSYYKE
+992 KLKDATIGESCYSPSSKLTE
-1006 AHERN
+1006 AHDRN
-1011 PIIKKPSYNE
+1011 PIIKKTSYNE
-1021 PEQRLYINHSAY
+1021 PEQRLYINSSAY
-1033 FRGVSEEIY
+1033 FMGVSEEIY

-1059 KNESCNFDH
+1059 KNEPCDFDH
-1068 VSNIIKVIARTIE
+1068 VSNIIRIIARTIK

-1112 PPPPH
+1112 PPH

-1134 ILTLMPHSSAKKQA
+1134 NLTLMPHSSAKKRA
-1148 ITISIAEAEVQ
+1148 ITTSIAEAGDQ
-1159 PSLYSVLPNL
+1159 PSLYSALFNL
-1169 ALICDRGSKVSPI
+1169 ALICDRGSKVSLI
-1182 SNVFVTNMLCDLHVN
+1182 SNLFVTNMICDLHVN

>member
-16 SNELTHRTFL
+16 KNELTHRL
-26 QILLISLKD
+26 SLHNLLSRLKD
-35 DFNTEFKIEH
+35 NFNKEFKIEH
-45 EPKKDK
+45 EPKKE
-51 QGGQPDFRVSYQGL
+51 QGSQPDFRVSFQGL

-70 ENKRVG
+70 ENKRAG
-76 TDLIQLLKSDQILKY
+76 EDLSQLLKSDQIRKY

-106 VWVGKDENNAPLIK
+106 MWVGKDENNAPLIK
-120 KEISVSSLD
+120 KEISVASLD
-129 ELSKPLKPNPQT
+129 ELSKPLKPKPQT
-141 ECDLVELFK
+141 ERDLIELFK
-150 SFFNYEAAPI
+150 SFFNHEAAPI

-168 HLSAPTKYLKDALI
+168 HLSPRTRYLKDALI
-182 QYQEK
+182 KYQEK
-187 AQVSS
+187 TQVSS
-192 IFNNFKEYLY
+192 IFKNFKEYLY

-251 EMADFLKKLDAI
+251 EMADFLKKLDGI
-263 KEIQWLLDEILSLIN
+263 KEIQWLLNEILSSIN
-278 HVNMD
+278 HVDMD
-283 SIIKD
+283 SILKD

-312 EKKGVYYTPDSVV
+312 ESKGVYYTPDSVV

-373 RKALETRKTSDGGT
+373 RKVLEMRKTSDGGI

-430 KENDALQI
+430 KENDVLKI

-445 QPSEIAADR
+445 QPSEIAAYR
-454 GLQPIFEKEL
+454 GLNPIFETEL
-464 KSAQEIKKD
+464 LNAQEIKKD
-473 EKILIITGNPPYS
+473 ENILIITGNPPYS
-486 GASSNEGLFEWEVR
+486 GASSNEGLFEWEVK
-500 ATYGIEPEFQ
+500 ATYGIEPKFQ
-510 TIEIERNVK
+510 IIEIEKKVK
-519 LTDKIKKLLKNI
+519 LTDKIKTLLKNI
-531 QTQNEGDKSVK
+531 QTQKQGDKSVK
-542 NTNKDALKNLKK
+542 NTNKDALKELKK

-559 KLQKEKNPKWLLDDY
+559 KLQDERNPKWLLDDY

-614 LECYDELYILN
+614 LECYDEIYILN

-634 ETPQGAKDE
+634 KTPQGAKDE
-643 NVFNIMQGVSI
+643 NVFNIKQGVSI
-654 NLFVKKAQA
+654 NLFVKKVQT
-663 TKQKILQKIY
+663 TKQKIR

-678 GERAEKYDFLAQND
+678 GQRAEKYAFLAQND

-698 LELAPR
+698 LELTPR
-704 EPFYLLIPQKTSL
+704 EPFYLLLPLETCL

-728 DMFQVGST
+728 DMFQISSVGIVT
-736 GICSQRDHVVFHKDK
+736 GRDRIFIANNT
-751 ESLLKLLKDFS
+751 ESLKEQVLKYCNEFN
-762 TLEPSELRRI
+762 EQC
-772 YNIKK
+772 
-777 DGRDWRLE
+777 
-785 YAIKDVK
+785 IKD
-792 ANANNLEEYIVSCQ
+792 IH

-811 FYYTY
+811 IRKVYYDTKKLERAREN
-816 YTGKSKSFIAY
+816 T
-827 PRGEVFKHMLPP
+827 FKHMLPPPP

-849 CKNVAL
+849 RKNAAL
-855 NIARQSK
+855 NTPRQLKNNDKSWTQCFISS
-862 MHGEWRYVMA
+862 H
-872 HKELVDINLIAS
+872 INDQGLS
-884 AGSMGVGYN
+884 SGGNGAGVN
-893 YPICQFNN
+893 YPLYQFKH
-901 PNYTENFTPEFR
+901 PNYTENFTPKFR
-913 SFIDKHY
+913 DFIDKHY
-920 NHSFEPLEVL
+920 NHSFEPLEIL

-953 YPKILFTNNKDLFR
+953 CPKILFTKNKDLFR
-967 VLSLLGIELI
+967 ALSLLGIELI
-977 GLHVLNQESLNHSFE
+977 GLHVLNQESLNYSFE
-992 KLKDATIGGSYYKE
+992 KLKDATIGESCYIE
-1006 AHERN
+1006 VHERN
-1011 PIIKKPSYNE
+1011 PIISQNLSHN
-1021 PEQRLYINHSAY
+1021 EQRLYINNSAY
-1033 FRGVSEEIY
+1033 FSGVSQEIY
-1042 NYMIGG
+1042 DYRIGG
-1048 YGVLDKYLKSH
+1048 YCVLDKYLKSH
-1059 KNESCNFDH
+1059 KNESCDFDH
-1068 VSNIIKVIARTIE
+1068 VTCIIKVIARTIE

-1100 SQALMQEILQNP
+1100 SKALMQEILQNP
-1112 PPPPH
+1112 PPPFNTN
-1117 LIPISPLSYRA
+1117 I
-1128 KPKPSE
+1128 
-1134 ILTLMPHSSAKKQA
+1134 
-1148 ITISIAEAEVQ
+1148 
-1159 PSLYSVLPNL
+1159 
-1169 ALICDRGSKVSPI
+1169 ALILSRQAKSIGDLDFDAAFISKEASDNNIYRRGGG
-1182 SNVFVTNMLCDLHVN
+1182 T
-1197 GSGSYA
+1197 A
-1203 FLLYRLE
+1203 FPLFCIT

>member
-1 MLKEYLESIKDLTPE
+1 MLKEYLESIKDLTTE
-16 SNELTHRTFL
+16 KNELTHRL
-26 QILLISLKD
+26 SLHNLLNRLKD
-35 DFNTEFKIEH
+35 HFNKEFKIEH
-45 EPKKDK
+45 EPKRE
-51 QGGQPDFRVSYQGL
+51 QGSQPDFRVSFQGL
-65 NIGYI
+65 NIGYV
-70 ENKRVG
+70 ENKRAG
-76 TDLIQLLKSDQILKY
+76 EDLSQLLKSDQIRKY

-106 VWVGKDENNAPLIK
+106 MWVGKDENNAPLIK
-120 KEISVSSLD
+120 KEISVASLN
-129 ELSKPLKPNPQT
+129 ELSKPLKPKPQT
-141 ECDLVELFK
+141 ECDLIELFK
-150 SFFNYEAAPI
+150 SFFNHEAAPI

-168 HLSAPTKYLKDALI
+168 HLSPRTRYLKDALI
-182 QYQEK
+182 KYQEK
-187 AQVSS
+187 TQVSS
-192 IFNNFKEYLY
+192 IFKNFKEYLY

-251 EMADFLKKLDAI
+251 EMADFLKKLDGI
-263 KEIQWLLDEILSLIN
+263 KEIQWLLNEILSSIN
-278 HVNMD
+278 HVDMD

-306 YDPKLR
+306 YDPKLK
-312 EKKGVYYTPDSVV
+312 ESKGVYYTPDSVV

-373 RKALETRKTSDGGT
+373 RKALEMRKTSDGDI

-430 KENDALQI
+430 KENDALKI

-445 QPSEIAADR
+445 QPSEIAAYR
-454 GLQPIFEKEL
+454 GLNPIFETEL
-464 KSAQEIKKD
+464 LNAQEIKKD
-473 EKILIITGNPPYS
+473 ENILIITGNPPYS
-486 GASSNEGLFEWEVR
+486 GASSNEGLFEWEVK

-510 TIEIERNVK
+510 TIEIEKNVK
-519 LTDKIKKLLKNI
+519 LADKIQTLLKNI
-531 QTQNEGDKSVK
+531 QTQKQGDKSVK
-542 NTNKDALKNLKK
+542 STNKDALKNLKN

-559 KLQKEKNPKWLLDDY
+559 KLQDEKNPKWLLDDY

-634 ETPQGAKDE
+634 KTPQGADDE

-654 NLFVKKAQA
+654 NLFVKKAQT
-663 TKQKILQKIY
+663 TKQKIH

-678 GERAEKYDFLAQND
+678 GERAEKYAFLAQND

-698 LELAPR
+698 LELIPR
-704 EPFYLLIPQKTSL
+704 EPFYLLLPLKTRL
-717 LDEYEQGFSVQ
+717 LDEYEQGFSVK
-728 DMFQVGST
+728 DMFQVGGT
-736 GICSQRDHVVFHKDK
+736 GICSKRDHVVFHKKK

-762 TLEPSELRRI
+762 TLEPSELRRKYDI
-772 YNIKK
+772 G
-777 DGRDWRLE
+777 DDSRDWRLE
-785 YAIKDVK
+785 YAIREVK
-792 ANANNLEEYIVSCQ
+792 TNIKRLEEYIVFCQ

-811 FYYTY
+811 YRWTY
-816 YTGKSKSFIAY
+816 YTPNSRTFLAY
-827 PRGEVFKHMLPP
+827 PVYDVFKHMLPP

-849 CKNVAL
+849 RKNVAL
-855 NIARQSK
+855 ITSRRFCQSQK
-862 MHGEWRYVMA
+862 
-872 HKELVDINLIAS
+872 S
-884 AGSMGVGYN
+884 GVGFVSNKISDLRTWTCPGMEGGDYVN
-893 YPICQFNN
+893 PLYHN

-913 SFIDKHY
+913 GFIDKHY

-939 PNYRKRYEEFLKAD
+939 PNYRKRYEDFLKAD
-953 YPKILFTNNKDLFR
+953 YPKILFTENKDLFGA
-967 VLSLLGIELI
+967 LSLLGIELI
-977 GLHVLNQESLNHSFE
+977 GLHVLNQESLNYSFE
-992 KLKDATIGGSYYKE
+992 KLKDATIGESYYIE

-1011 PIIKKPSYNE
+1011 PIIKKPSHN
-1021 PEQRLYINHSAY
+1021 EQRLYINHSAY
-1033 FRGVSEEIY
+1033 FSGVSQEIY
-1042 NYMIGG
+1042 DYRIGG
-1048 YGVLDKYLKSH
+1048 YCVLDKYLKSH
-1059 KNESCNFDH
+1059 KNESCDFDH
-1068 VSNIIKVIARTIE
+1068 VTRIIKVIARTIE

-1100 SQALMQEILQNP
+1100 SKALMQEILQN

-1134 ILTLMPHSSAKKQA
+1134 TLILMAHSSAKKQA
-1148 ITISIAEAEVQ
+1148 ITTSTAEAGDRSS
-1159 PSLYSVLPNL
+1159 PYSVSPNL
-1169 ALICDRGSKVSPI
+1169 ALICDRGSKVSLI
-1182 SNVFVTNMLCDLHVN
+1182 SNLFVTNMLCHLHVN

-1203 FLLYRLE
+1203 FLLYRLGSK

>member
-1 MLKEYLESIKDLTPE
+1 MLKEYLEGIKDLTPE
-16 SNELTHRTFL
+16 SNELAHRRPL
-26 QILLISLKD
+26 ENLLISLRD
-35 DFNTEFKIEH
+35 NFNKEFKIEH
-45 EPKKDK
+45 EPNRDK
-51 QGGQPDFRVSYQGL
+51 QGGQPDFRISYQGL

-70 ENKRVG
+70 EDKRVG
-76 TDLIQLLKSDQILKY
+76 TNLSQLLKSDQILKY

-106 VWVGKDENNAPLIK
+106 VWVGKDEENKPLIK
-120 KEISVSSLD
+120 REISIASLD

-141 ECDLVELFK
+141 ERDLIELFRG
-150 SFFNYEAAPI
+150 FFNHEAAPI
-160 TNAKDFAT
+160 TNAKDFANA
-168 HLSAPTKYLKDALI
+168 LSAPTKYLKDALI
-182 QYQEK
+182 AYQK
-187 AQVSS
+187 DDQVSS
-192 IFNNFKEYLY
+192 IFKNFKEYLY
-202 EELSFEDFSDA
+202 EELSFEDFSDTF
-213 LAQTLTYSLFL
+213 AQTLTYSLFI
-224 AKLNHPFEKINLDN
+224 AKLNHPFEKIDLNN

-263 KEIQWLLDEILSLIN
+263 KEIQRLLNEILSLIN
-278 HVNMD
+278 HVDMD

-430 KENDALQI
+430 KENDALKI

-445 QPSEIAADR
+445 QPSEIIAYR
-454 GLQPIFEKEL
+454 GLNPIFEKEL
-464 KSAQEIKKD
+464 SNAQKIKQN
-473 EKILIITGNPPYS
+473 ENILIITGNPPYS
-486 GASSNEGLFEWEVR
+486 GASSNEGLFEWEVK
-500 ATYGIEPEFQ
+500 ATYGIEPKFQ
-510 TIEIERNVK
+510 TIEIEKKVK
-519 LTDKIKKLLKNI
+519 LTDKIQTLLKNI
-531 QTQNEGDKSVK
+531 QKQKESGSKNALKSGS
-542 NTNKDALKNLKK
+542 KDALKALKS

-559 KLQKEKNPKWLLDDY
+559 KLDEKNPKWLLDDY

-643 NVFNIMQGVSI
+643 NIFNIMQGVSI
-654 NLFVKKAQA
+654 NLFVKNPQT
-663 TKQKILQKIY
+663 TKQKIH

-678 GERAEKYDFLAQND
+678 GERAEKYAFLAQND

-698 LELAPR
+698 LELTPR
-704 EPFYLLIPQKTSL
+704 EPSYLLLPLETRL
-717 LDEYEQGFSVQ
+717 LDEYEQGFSVKEV
-728 DMFQVGST
+728 FQVGGT
-736 GICSQRDHVVFHKDK
+736 GICSKRDHVVFHKNK
-751 ESLLKLLKDFS
+751 ESLLELLKDFS
-762 TLEPSELRRI
+762 TLEPIELRRK
-772 YNIKK
+772 Y
-777 DGRDWRLE
+777 D
-785 YAIKDVK
+785 IKDTEGWKLGRAIENVK
-792 ANANNLEEYIVSCQ
+792 KNQHELEKYIVLCQ

-811 FYYTY
+811 YRWTY
-816 YTGKSKSFIAY
+816 YTDKGCGFLARPVY
-827 PRGEVFKHMLPP
+827 DVFKHMLPPP

-849 CKNVAL
+849 RKNVAL
-855 NIARQSK
+855 NTPRQLKNNDKS
-862 MHGEWRYVMA
+862 WTQCFISSC
-872 HKELVDINLIAS
+872 INDQGLS
-884 AGSMGVGYN
+884 SGGNGAGVN
-893 YPICQFNN
+893 YPLYQFKH

-920 NHSFEPLEVL
+920 NHSFEPLEIL

-939 PNYRKRYEEFLKAD
+939 PNYRKRYEGFLKMD
-953 YPKILFTNNKDLFR
+953 YPKILFTKNKDLFR

-977 GLHVLNQESLNHSFE
+977 GLHVLNQESLNYSFE
-992 KLKDATIGGSYYKE
+992 KLKDATVGESYYIE

-1011 PIIKKPSYNE
+1011 PIIKKPSHN
-1021 PEQRLYINHSAY
+1021 EQRLYINHSAY
-1033 FRGVSEEIY
+1033 FGGVSQEIY
-1042 NYMIGG
+1042 DYRIGG
-1048 YGVLDKYLKSH
+1048 YCVLDKYLKSH
-1059 KNESCNFDH
+1059 KNEPCDFDH
-1068 VSNIIKVIARTIE
+1068 VTRIIKVIARTIE

-1089 TSDLPHLKGND
+1089 TSDLPHLKGNV
-1100 SQALMQEILQNP
+1100 SEALMQEILQNLP
-1112 PPPPH
+1112 PPPFNTN
-1117 LIPISPLSYRA
+1117 I
-1128 KPKPSE
+1128 
-1134 ILTLMPHSSAKKQA
+1134 
-1148 ITISIAEAEVQ
+1148 
-1159 PSLYSVLPNL
+1159 
-1169 ALICDRGSKVSPI
+1169 ALILSRQAKAIGDLDFDGAFISKEASDNNIYRRGGG
-1182 SNVFVTNMLCDLHVN
+1182 T
-1197 GSGSYA
+1197 A
-1203 FLLYRLE
+1203 FPLFCLI

>member
-16 SNELTHRTFL
+16 KNEHTHRRPL
-26 QILLISLKD
+26 HNLLDKLKNH
-35 DFNTEFKIEH
+35 FNKEFEIEH
-45 EPKKDK
+45 EPKSER
-51 QGGQPDFRVSYQGL
+51 GSQPDFRISYQGL

-76 TDLIQLLKSDQILKY
+76 TNLNQLLKSEQILKY

-106 VWVGKDENNAPLIK
+106 VWVGKDEENKPLIK
-120 KEISVSSLD
+120 REISIASLD
-129 ELSKPLKPNPQT
+129 ELSKSLKPKPQT
-141 ECDLVELFK
+141 ERDLIELFK
-150 SFFNYEAAPI
+150 SFFNHEAAPI

-168 HLSAPTKYLKDALI
+168 HLSPRTRYLKEALI
-182 QYQEK
+182 KYQEK
-187 AQVSS
+187 TQVSS

-238 VRSSIPENFAVIR
+238 VRSSIPKNFAVIR
-251 EMADFLKKLDAI
+251 EMADFLKKLDEI
-263 KEIQWLLDEILSLIN
+263 KEIQWLLNEILSSIN
-278 HVNMD
+278 HVDMD
-283 SIIKD
+283 SILKD

-312 EKKGVYYTPDSVV
+312 ESKGVYYTPDSVV

-336 KTHFKDAPLGLKS
+336 KTRFKDAPLGLKS

-445 QPSEIAADR
+445 QPSEIAAHR

-486 GASSNEGLFEWEVR
+486 GASSNEGLFEWEVK
-500 ATYGIEPEFQ
+500 ATYGIDPEFQ
-510 TIEIERNVK
+510 TIEIEKNVE
-519 LTDKIKKLLKNI
+519 LTDKIKTLLNSVQIQKQSGSKNALKELKN
-531 QTQNEGDKSVK
+531 
-542 NTNKDALKNLKK
+542 

-582 NKIESLGHGLFG
+582 DKIESLGHGLFG

-634 ETPQGAKDE
+634 KTPQGAKDE

-663 TKQKILQKIY
+663 TKPKIF
-673 YYDVY
+673 YYDMY
-678 GERAEKYDFLAQND
+678 GERAEKYAFLAQND

-698 LELAPR
+698 LEIAPR
-704 EPFYLLIPQKTSL
+704 APFYLLLPLKTPL
-717 LDEYEQGFSVQ
+717 LEEYEQGFSVQ
-728 DMFQVGST
+728 EMFKISSVGIAT
-736 GICSQRDHVVFHKDK
+736 GKDK
-751 ESLLKLLKDFS
+751 IFIANNTESLKEQVLKYCNEFNEQCVKD
-762 TLEPSELRRI
+762 I
-772 YNIKK
+772 H
-777 DGRDWRLE
+777 
-785 YAIKDVK
+785 
-792 ANANNLEEYIVSCQ
+792 

-811 FYYTY
+811 IRKVYYDTKKLERAREN
-816 YTGKSKSFIAY
+816 T
-827 PRGEVFKHMLPP
+827 FKHMLPP
-839 PTNPKTPNQT
+839 PTTNPKTPNQT
-849 CKNVAL
+849 RKNVAL
-855 NIARQSK
+855 ITSRRFCQSQK
-862 MHGEWRYVMA
+862 
-872 HKELVDINLIAS
+872 S
-884 AGSMGVGYN
+884 GVGFVSNKISDLRTWTCPGMEGGDYVN
-893 YPICQFNN
+893 PLYHN

-920 NHSFEPLEVL
+920 NHHFEPLEVL

-939 PNYRKRYEEFLKAD
+939 PHYRKRYEDFLKAD

-977 GLHVLNQESLNHSFE
+977 GLHVLNQESLNYSFE
-992 KLKDATIGGSYYKE
+992 KLKDTTIGESCYKE

-1011 PIIKKPSYNE
+1011 PIISKKPSYNE

-1033 FRGVSEEIY
+1033 FRGVSQEIHDY
-1042 NYMIGG
+1042 RIGG

-1059 KNESCNFDH
+1059 KNEPCDFDH
-1068 VSNIIKVIARTIE
+1068 VTNIIKVIACTIE
-1081 IQKTLGFL
+1081 IQKMLESL
-1089 TSDLPHLKGND
+1089 TSDLPHLKGNV
-1100 SQALMQEILQNP
+1100 SEVLMQEILQNP
-1112 PPPPH
+1112 PPPPPPFNTN
-1117 LIPISPLSYRA
+1117 I
-1128 KPKPSE
+1128 
-1134 ILTLMPHSSAKKQA
+1134 
-1148 ITISIAEAEVQ
+1148 
-1159 PSLYSVLPNL
+1159 
-1169 ALICDRGSKVSPI
+1169 ALILSRQAKASLDFDAAFISKEASDLNISSGDGGS
-1182 SNVFVTNMLCDLHVN
+1182 VFPLFCL
-1197 GSGSYA
+1197 A
-1203 FLLYRLE
+1203 

>member
-1 MLKEYLESIKDLTPE
+1 MLKEYLESIRDLTPE
-16 SNELTHRTFL
+16 KNELTHRPSL
-26 QILLISLKD
+26 YNLLNRLKD
-35 DFNTEFKIEH
+35 HFNKEFKIEH
-45 EPKKDK
+45 EPKKE
-51 QGGQPDFRVSYQGL
+51 QGSQPDFRISFQGL

-70 ENKRVG
+70 ENKKVG
-76 TDLIQLLKSDQILKY
+76 ENLKQLLKKDQIRKY
-91 LELNPNLMLTDYLNF
+91 LELNPNLMLTDYLKF
-106 VWVGKDENNAPLIK
+106 MWVGKDENNEPLIK
-120 KEISVSSLD
+120 REISIASPD
-129 ELSKPLKPNPQT
+129 ELSKPLKPKPQT
-141 ECDLVELFK
+141 ERDLIELFK
-150 SFFNYEAAPI
+150 SFFNHEAAPI

-168 HLSAPTKYLKDALI
+168 HLSVPTKYLKDALI
-182 QYQEK
+182 TYQK
-187 AQVSS
+187 DTQVSS
-192 IFNNFKEYLY
+192 IFKNFKAYLY

-213 LAQTLTYSLFL
+213 LAQTLTYSLFI

-238 VRSSIPENFAVIR
+238 VRSSIPKNFAVIR

-263 KEIQWLLDEILSLIN
+263 KEIQWLLNEILSLIN
-278 HVNMD
+278 HVDMD

-312 EKKGVYYTPDSVV
+312 ESKGVYYTPDSVV

-336 KTHFKDAPLGLKS
+336 KTRFKDAPLGLKS

-373 RKALETRKTSDGGT
+373 RKALEVRKTSDGGT

-430 KENDALQI
+430 KENDALKI

-454 GLQPIFEKEL
+454 GLQPIFETEL
-464 KSAQEIKKD
+464 KSAQEIKKN
-473 EKILIITGNPPYS
+473 ENILIITGNPPYS
-486 GASSNEGLFEWEVR
+486 GASSNEGLFEWEVK

-519 LTDKIKKLLKNI
+519 LTDKIQTLLKNL
-531 QTQNEGDKSVK
+531 QTQKESGSKK
-542 NTNKDALKNLKK
+542 ALKELKQI
-554 LHSKY
+554 HSKY
-559 KLQKEKNPKWLLDDY
+559 KLQNEKNPKWLLDDY

-614 LECYDELYILN
+614 LKYYDELYILN

-654 NLFVKKAQA
+654 NLFVKKAQT
-663 TKQKILQKIY
+663 TKQKIH

-678 GERAEKYDFLAQND
+678 GQRAEKYAFLAQND

-698 LELAPR
+698 LEIAPR
-704 EPFYLLIPQKTSL
+704 GPFYLLIPQETSL

-751 ESLLKLLKDFS
+751 ENLLKLLKDFS
-762 TLEPSELRRI
+762 TLEPSELRRK

-785 YAIKDVK
+785 YAIRDVR
-792 ANANNLEEYIVSCQ
+792 ANADNLEKYIILCQ

-827 PRGEVFKHMLPP
+827 PRSEVFKHMLPP

-849 CKNVAL
+849 HKNVAL
-855 NIARQSK
+855 ITSRRFCQSQK
-862 MHGEWRYVMA
+862 
-872 HKELVDINLIAS
+872 S
-884 AGSMGVGYN
+884 GVGFVSNKISDLRTWTCPGMEGGDYVN
-893 YPICQFNN
+893 PLYHN

-920 NHSFEPLEVL
+920 NHHFEPLEVL

-967 VLSLLGIELI
+967 ALSLLGIELI
-977 GLHVLNQESLNHSFE
+977 GLHVLNKESLNYSFE
-992 KLKDATIGGSYYKE
+992 KLKDATIGESCYDFRKE

-1011 PIIKKPSYNE
+1011 PIIKKPSHNE
-1021 PEQRLYINHSAY
+1021 PEKRLYINHSAY
-1033 FRGVSEEIY
+1033 FRGVSQEIY
-1042 NYMIGG
+1042 DYRIGG
-1048 YGVLDKYLKSH
+1048 YSVLDKYLKSH
-1059 KNESCNFDH
+1059 KNESCNLDH

-1100 SQALMQEILQNP
+1100 SKALMQEILQNP
-1112 PPPPH
+1112 PPPPPFNTN
-1117 LIPISPLSYRA
+1117 I
-1128 KPKPSE
+1128 
-1134 ILTLMPHSSAKKQA
+1134 
-1148 ITISIAEAEVQ
+1148 
-1159 PSLYSVLPNL
+1159 
-1169 ALICDRGSKVSPI
+1169 ALILSRQAKAIGDLDFDGAFISKEASDNNIYRRGG
-1182 SNVFVTNMLCDLHVN
+1182 
-1197 GSGSYA
+1197 GSA
-1203 FLLYRLE
+1203 FPLFCIT

>member
-16 SNELTHRTFL
+16 KNELTHRAFL
-26 QILLISLKD
+26 ENLLISLKEN
-35 DFNTEFKIEH
+35 FNKEFKIEH
-45 EPKKDK
+45 EPKRD
-51 QGGQPDFRVSYQGL
+51 QGSQPDFRISYQGL

-76 TDLIQLLKSDQILKY
+76 TNLNRLLKSDQVLKY

-106 VWVGKDENNAPLIK
+106 MWVGKDENNAPFIK
-120 KEISVSSLD
+120 KEISVASLD

-141 ECDLVELFK
+141 ERDLIEFFK
-150 SFFNYEAAPI
+150 GFFNYEAASI

-168 HLSAPTKYLKDALI
+168 HLSPRTRYLKDALI
-182 QYQEK
+182 QNQEK
-187 AQVSS
+187 VQVSS
-192 IFNNFKEYLY
+192 IFKNFKEYLY

-238 VRSSIPENFAVIR
+238 VRSSIPKNFAVIR
-251 EMADFLKKLDAI
+251 EMADFLKKLDEI
-263 KEIQWLLDEILSLIN
+263 KEIQWLLNEILSLIN
-278 HVNMD
+278 HVDMD

-312 EKKGVYYTPDSVV
+312 ESKGVYYTPDSVV

-373 RKALETRKTSDGGT
+373 KKALETRKTSDGGI

-423 EEFKKPL
+423 QEFKKPL

-445 QPSEIAADR
+445 QPSEIAAHR

-464 KSAQEIKKD
+464 KNAQEIKKD

-486 GASSNEGLFEWEVR
+486 GASSNEGLFEWEVK

-510 TIEIERNVK
+510 TIEIEKKVK
-519 LTDKIKKLLKNI
+519 LTDKIQTLLRNI
-531 QTQNEGDKSVK
+531 QTQKESGNKNAPKSGS
-542 NTNKDALKNLKK
+542 KDALKALKN

-601 LDNPTFRGLRRSL
+601 LDNPTFRGLRHSL

-625 LHGNARKKE
+625 LHGNTRKKE
-634 ETPQGAKDE
+634 KTPQGAKDE

-663 TKQKILQKIY
+663 TKQKIF

-678 GERAEKYDFLAQND
+678 GQRAEKYAFLAQND
-692 LNSIEW
+692 LDSIEW

-704 EPFYLLIPQKTSL
+704 EPFYLLIPQETL
-717 LDEYEQGFSVQ
+717 LLEEYEQGFSVQ
-728 DMFQVGST
+728 EMFQVGGT
-736 GICSQRDHVVFHKDK
+736 GICSKKDHVVFHKDK
-751 ESLLKLLKDFS
+751 KSLLKLLKDFS
-762 TLEPSELRRI
+762 TLEPSELRRK
-772 YNIKK
+772 YNIG
-777 DGRDWRLE
+777 DDSRDWRLNN
-785 YAIKDVK
+785 AIKEVETNIK
-792 ANANNLEEYIVSCQ
+792 RLEEYIVSCQ

-811 FYYTY
+811 YRWTY
-816 YTGKSKSFIAY
+816 YTSNSRTFLAY
-827 PRGEVFKHMLPP
+827 PVYDVFKHMLPP

-855 NIARQSK
+855 ITSRRFCQSQK
-862 MHGEWRYVMA
+862 
-872 HKELVDINLIAS
+872 S
-884 AGSMGVGYN
+884 GVGFVSNKISDLRTWTCPGMEGGDYVN
-893 YPICQFNN
+893 PLYHN

-920 NHSFEPLEVL
+920 SHHFEPLEVL

-939 PNYRKRYEEFLKAD
+939 PNYRKRYEDFLKID

-967 VLSLLGIELI
+967 ALSLLGIELI

-992 KLKDATIGGSYYKE
+992 KLKDATIGESCYSPSSKLTE
-1006 AHERN
+1006 AHDRN
-1011 PIIKKPSYNE
+1011 PIIKKPSHNE

-1033 FRGVSEEIY
+1033 FVGVSQEIY
-1042 NYMIGG
+1042 DYRIGG
-1048 YGVLDKYLKSH
+1048 YCVLDKYLKSH
-1059 KNESCNFDH
+1059 KNEPCNFDH
-1068 VSNIIKVIARTIE
+1068 VSNIIKIIARTIE

-1112 PPPPH
+1112 PPPPFNAN
-1117 LIPISPLSYRA
+1117 I
-1128 KPKPSE
+1128 
-1134 ILTLMPHSSAKKQA
+1134 
-1148 ITISIAEAEVQ
+1148 
-1159 PSLYSVLPNL
+1159 
-1169 ALICDRGSKVSPI
+1169 ALILSRQAKAIGEFDFDAAFISKEASDNNIYRRGGGS
-1182 SNVFVTNMLCDLHVN
+1182 VFPLFCI
-1197 GSGSYA
+1197 A
-1203 FLLYRLE
+1203 

>member
-1 MLKEYLESIKDLTPE
+1 MLKEYLEGIKDLTPE
-16 SNELTHRTFL
+16 KNELTHRPSL
-26 QILLISLKD
+26 YNLLDKLKNH
-35 DFNTEFKIEH
+35 FNKEFKIEH
-45 EPKKDK
+45 EPERK
-51 QGGQPDFRVSYQGL
+51 QGSQPDFRVSYQGL

-70 ENKRVG
+70 ENKRAG
-76 TDLIQLLKSDQILKY
+76 TNLSQLLKSDQILKY

-106 VWVGKDENNAPLIK
+106 MWVGKDENNEPLIK
-120 KEISVSSLD
+120 KEISVVSPD

-141 ECDLVELFK
+141 ERNLIELFK

-168 HLSAPTKYLKDALI
+168 HLSAPTRYLKDALI
-182 QYQEK
+182 TYQK
-187 AQVSS
+187 NTQVSS
-192 IFNNFKEYLY
+192 IFKNFKEYLY

-213 LAQTLTYSLFL
+213 FAQTLTYSLFL

-263 KEIQWLLDEILSLIN
+263 KEIQWLLNEILSLIN
-278 HVNMD
+278 HVDMD

-486 GASSNEGLFEWEVR
+486 GASSNEGLFEWEVK

-510 TIEIERNVK
+510 TIEIEKNVK
-519 LTDKIKKLLKNI
+519 LSDKIQTLLNNI
-531 QTQNEGDKSVK
+531 QKQKESGS
-542 NTNKDALKNLKK
+542 KDALKNLKQ
-554 LHSKY
+554 LCSKY

-582 NKIESLGHGLFG
+582 NKIKSLGHGLFG

-634 ETPQGAKDE
+634 KTPQGAKDE
-643 NVFNIMQGVSI
+643 NVFNIKQGVSI
-654 NLFVKKAQA
+654 NLFVKKAQT
-663 TKQKILQKIY
+663 TKQKIH

-678 GERAEKYDFLAQND
+678 GQRAEKYAFLAQND

-698 LELAPR
+698 LEIAPR
-704 EPFYLLIPQKTSL
+704 APFYSLLPLETRL
-717 LDEYEQGFSVQ
+717 LDEYEQGFSVKE
-728 DMFQVGST
+728 MFQISSVGIAT
-736 GICSQRDHVVFHKDK
+736 GKDRIFIANNT
-751 ESLLKLLKDFS
+751 ESLKKQV
-762 TLEPSELRRI
+762 LR
-772 YNIKK
+772 YCN
-777 DGRDWRLE
+777 E
-785 YAIKDVK
+785 FNEQYIKD
-792 ANANNLEEYIVSCQ
+792 IH

-811 FYYTY
+811 IRKVYYDTKKLERAREN
-816 YTGKSKSFIAY
+816 T
-827 PRGEVFKHMLPP
+827 FKHMLPPPP

-849 CKNVAL
+849 RKNVAL
-855 NIARQSK
+855 NTPRQLKNNDKS
-862 MHGEWRYVMA
+862 WTQCFISSS
-872 HKELVDINLIAS
+872 INDQGLS
-884 AGSMGVGYN
+884 SGGNGAGVN
-893 YPICQFNN
+893 YPLYQFKH

-920 NHSFEPLEVL
+920 SHPFEPLEIL

-939 PNYRKRYEEFLKAD
+939 PNYRKRYKDFLKAD

-992 KLKDATIGGSYYKE
+992 KLKDATIGESCYKE
-1006 AHERN
+1006 EHDC
-1011 PIIKKPSYNE
+1011 IIKKPSYNE

-1033 FRGVSEEIY
+1033 FRGVSQEIY
-1042 NYMIGG
+1042 DYRIGG

-1059 KNESCNFDH
+1059 KNEPCDFDH
-1068 VSNIIKVIARTIE
+1068 VRNIIKVIARTIE

-1100 SQALMQEILQNP
+1100 SQALIQEILQNP
-1112 PPPPH
+1112 PPPPFNTN
-1117 LIPISPLSYRA
+1117 I
-1128 KPKPSE
+1128 
-1134 ILTLMPHSSAKKQA
+1134 
-1148 ITISIAEAEVQ
+1148 
-1159 PSLYSVLPNL
+1159 
-1169 ALICDRGSKVSPI
+1169 ALILSRQAKAIGDLNFDAAFISKEASDNNIYRRGG
-1182 SNVFVTNMLCDLHVN
+1182 
-1197 GSGSYA
+1197 GSA
-1203 FLLYRLE
+1203 FPLFCLA

>member
-1 MLKEYLESIKDLTPE
+1 MLKEYLESIRDLTPE
-16 SNELTHRTFL
+16 KNELTHRPSL
-26 QILLISLKD
+26 YNLLNRLKD
-35 DFNTEFKIEH
+35 HFNKEFKIEH
-45 EPKKDK
+45 EPNRDK

-70 ENKRVG
+70 ENKKAGVNLR
-76 TDLIQLLKSDQILKY
+76 QLLKEDQIRKY

-106 VWVGKDENNAPLIK
+106 VWVGKDEENKPLIK
-120 KEISVSSLD
+120 RKISIASLD

-141 ECDLVELFK
+141 ERDLIGFFK
-150 SFFNYEAAPI
+150 GFFNYEAAPI

-182 QYQEK
+182 QYQK
-187 AQVSS
+187 DTHVSS
-192 IFNNFKEYLY
+192 IFKNFKEYLY

-213 LAQTLTYSLFL
+213 FAQTLTYSLFL

-263 KEIQWLLDEILSLIN
+263 KEIQWLLKEILSLIN
-278 HVNMD
+278 HVDMD
-283 SIIKD
+283 SILKD

-325 KFIINALDSLL
+325 EFIINALDSLL
-336 KTHFKDAPLGLKS
+336 KTRFKDAPLGLKS

-373 RKALETRKTSDGGT
+373 RKALETRKTSDGGI

-416 NLSQAFK
+416 NISQAFK

-430 KENDALQI
+430 KENDALKI

-445 QPSEIAADR
+445 QPSEIAAHR
-454 GLQPIFEKEL
+454 GLSPIFEKEL

-473 EKILIITGNPPYS
+473 GKILIITGNPPYS
-486 GASSNEGLFEWEVR
+486 GASSNEGLFEWEVK

-519 LTDKIKKLLKNI
+519 LTDKIQTLLNNI
-531 QTQNEGDKSVK
+531 QKQKESGSK
-542 NTNKDALKNLKK
+542 NALKELKS

-634 ETPQGAKDE
+634 KTPQGAKDE

-663 TKQKILQKIY
+663 TKQKIH

-678 GERAEKYDFLAQND
+678 GERAEKYAFLAQND
-692 LNSIEW
+692 LNSINW
-698 LELAPR
+698 LELTPR
-704 EPFYLLIPQKTSL
+704 EPFYLLIPQKTPL
-717 LDEYEQGFSVQ
+717 LEEYEQGFSVQ
-728 DMFQVGST
+728 DMFQISSVGIVT
-736 GICSQRDHVVFHKDK
+736 GKDRIFIANNT
-751 ESLLKLLKDFS
+751 ESLK
-762 TLEPSELRRI
+762 EQVLR
-772 YNIKK
+772 YCN
-777 DGRDWRLE
+777 E
-785 YAIKDVK
+785 FNEQYIKD
-792 ANANNLEEYIVSCQ
+792 IH

-811 FYYTY
+811 IRKVYYDTKKLERARKN
-816 YTGKSKSFIAY
+816 T
-827 PRGEVFKHMLPP
+827 FKHMLPP
-839 PTNPKTPNQT
+839 PPQQT
-849 CKNVAL
+849 LKHPTL
-855 NIARQSK
+855 K
-862 MHGEWRYVMA
+862 H
-872 HKELVDINLIAS
+872 
-884 AGSMGVGYN
+884 
-893 YPICQFNN
+893 PI
-901 PNYTENFTPEFR
+901 
-913 SFIDKHY
+913 K
-920 NHSFEPLEVL
+920 
-930 GYIYALLYS
+930 
-939 PNYRKRYEEFLKAD
+939 
-953 YPKILFTNNKDLFR
+953 
-967 VLSLLGIELI
+967 
-977 GLHVLNQESLNHSFE
+977 
-992 KLKDATIGGSYYKE
+992 
-1006 AHERN
+1006 
-1011 PIIKKPSYNE
+1011 
-1021 PEQRLYINHSAY
+1021 
-1033 FRGVSEEIY
+1033 
-1042 NYMIGG
+1042 
-1048 YGVLDKYLKSH
+1048 
-1059 KNESCNFDH
+1059 
-1068 VSNIIKVIARTIE
+1068 
-1081 IQKTLGFL
+1081 
-1089 TSDLPHLKGND
+1089 
-1100 SQALMQEILQNP
+1100 
-1112 PPPPH
+1112 
-1117 LIPISPLSYRA
+1117 RA
-1128 KPKPSE
+1128 KMS
-1134 ILTLMPHSSAKKQA
+1134 
-1148 ITISIAEAEVQ
+1148 
-1159 PSLYSVLPNL
+1159 
-1169 ALICDRGSKVSPI
+1169 R
-1182 SNVFVTNMLCDLHVN
+1182 
-1197 GSGSYA
+1197 
-1203 FLLYRLE
+1203 

>member
-1 MLKEYLESIKDLTPE
+1 MLKEYLEGIKDLTPE
-16 SNELTHRTFL
+16 KNELTHRLFL
-26 QILLISLKD
+26 HNLLDKLKNH
-35 DFNTEFKIEH
+35 FNKEFKIEH
-45 EPKKDK
+45 EPKRD
-51 QGGQPDFRVSYQGL
+51 QASQPDFRVSFQGL
-65 NIGYI
+65 SIGYI
-70 ENKRVG
+70 ENKRAG
-76 TDLIQLLKSDQILKY
+76 TDLRKIVESEKNKQILKY

-106 VWVGKDENNAPLIK
+106 MWVGKDENNAPLIK
-120 KEISVSSLD
+120 KEISVASPD
-129 ELSKPLKPNPQT
+129 ELSKPIKPKPQT
-141 ECDLVELFK
+141 ERDLIELFK
-150 SFFNYEAAPI
+150 SFFNHEAVPI
-160 TNAKDFAT
+160 ANAKDFAT
-168 HLSAPTKYLKDALI
+168 HLSPRTKYLKDALI
-182 QYQEK
+182 KYQEK

-192 IFNNFKEYLY
+192 IFKNFKEYLY

-238 VRSSIPENFAVIR
+238 VRSSIPKNFAVIR

-263 KEIQWLLDEILSLIN
+263 KEIQWLLNEILSSIN
-278 HVNMD
+278 HVDMD
-283 SIIKD
+283 SILKD

-325 KFIINALDSLL
+325 EFIINALDSLL

-373 RKALETRKTSDGGT
+373 RKALETRKTSDGGI

-430 KENDALQI
+430 KENDALKI

-445 QPSEIAADR
+445 QPSEIAAHR

-473 EKILIITGNPPYS
+473 GKILIITGNPPYS
-486 GASSNEGLFEWEVR
+486 GASSNEGLFEWEVK

-519 LTDKIKKLLKNI
+519 LTDKIQTLLNNIQKQKESGSKNALKELKN
-531 QTQNEGDKSVK
+531 
-542 NTNKDALKNLKK
+542 

-634 ETPQGAKDE
+634 KTPQGAKDE

-663 TKQKILQKIY
+663 TKQKIH

-678 GERAEKYDFLAQND
+678 GQRAEKYAFLAQND

-698 LELAPR
+698 LEIAPR
-704 EPFYLLIPQKTSL
+704 APFYLLIPQETSL
-717 LDEYEQGFSVQ
+717 LEEYEQGFSVK
-728 DMFQVGST
+728 DMFQVGSVGIVT
-736 GICSQRDHVVFHKDK
+736 GKDHVVFHKDK
-751 ESLLKLLKDFS
+751 KSLLKLLKDFS
-762 TLEPSELRRI
+762 TLEPSELRRK
-772 YNIKK
+772 YNIDVSNAINGWKLGRAIENVKK
-777 DGRDWRLE
+777 NQHELE
-785 YAIKDVK
+785 K
-792 ANANNLEEYIVSCQ
+792 YIVLCQ

-811 FYYTY
+811 YRWTY
-816 YTGKSKSFIAY
+816 YTGESGFLVGPVY
-827 PRGEVFKHMLPP
+827 DVFKHMLPP
-839 PTNPKTPNQT
+839 PPQQT
-849 CKNVAL
+849 LKHP
-855 NIARQSK
+855 IKRTK
-862 MHGEWRYVMA
+862 MSR
-872 HKELVDINLIAS
+872 
-884 AGSMGVGYN
+884 
-893 YPICQFNN
+893 
-901 PNYTENFTPEFR
+901 
-913 SFIDKHY
+913 
-920 NHSFEPLEVL
+920 
-930 GYIYALLYS
+930 
-939 PNYRKRYEEFLKAD
+939 
-953 YPKILFTNNKDLFR
+953 
-967 VLSLLGIELI
+967 
-977 GLHVLNQESLNHSFE
+977 
-992 KLKDATIGGSYYKE
+992 
-1006 AHERN
+1006 
-1011 PIIKKPSYNE
+1011 
-1021 PEQRLYINHSAY
+1021 
-1033 FRGVSEEIY
+1033 
-1042 NYMIGG
+1042 
-1048 YGVLDKYLKSH
+1048 
-1059 KNESCNFDH
+1059 
-1068 VSNIIKVIARTIE
+1068 
-1081 IQKTLGFL
+1081 
-1089 TSDLPHLKGND
+1089 
-1100 SQALMQEILQNP
+1100 
-1112 PPPPH
+1112 
-1117 LIPISPLSYRA
+1117 
-1128 KPKPSE
+1128 
-1134 ILTLMPHSSAKKQA
+1134 
-1148 ITISIAEAEVQ
+1148 
-1159 PSLYSVLPNL
+1159 
-1169 ALICDRGSKVSPI
+1169 
-1182 SNVFVTNMLCDLHVN
+1182 
-1197 GSGSYA
+1197 
-1203 FLLYRLE
+1203 

>member
-16 SNELTHRTFL
+16 KNELTHRPSL
-26 QILLISLKD
+26 YNLLKNLKD
-35 DFNTEFKIEH
+35 DFNKEFKIEH
-45 EPKKDK
+45 EPERK
-51 QGGQPDFRVSYQGL
+51 QGSQPDFRVSYQGL

-70 ENKRVG
+70 ENKRAG
-76 TDLIQLLKSDQILKY
+76 TDLNQLLKKDQILKY

-106 VWVGKDENNAPLIK
+106 MWVGKDEENKPLIK
-120 KEISVSSLD
+120 REISIASLD

-141 ECDLVELFK
+141 ERNLIELFK

-182 QYQEK
+182 QYQK
-187 AQVSS
+187 DTQVSS
-192 IFNNFKEYLY
+192 IFKNFKEYLY

-213 LAQTLTYSLFL
+213 FAQTLTYSLFI
-224 AKLNHPFEKINLDN
+224 AKLNHPSEKINLDN

-263 KEIQWLLDEILSLIN
+263 KEIQWLLNEILSLIN
-278 HVNMD
+278 HVDMD
-283 SIIKD
+283 SILKD

-306 YDPKLR
+306 YGPKLR
-312 EKKGVYYTPDSVV
+312 ESKGVYYTPDSVV

-336 KTHFKDAPLGLKS
+336 KTHFRDAPLGLKS

-373 RKALETRKTSDGGT
+373 RKALETRKTSDGGI

-423 EEFKKPL
+423 QEFKKPL

-454 GLQPIFEKEL
+454 GLSPIFEKEL
-464 KSAQEIKKD
+464 SNAQEIKKN
-473 EKILIITGNPPYS
+473 ENILIITGNPPYS
-486 GASSNEGLFEWEVR
+486 GASSNEGLFEWEVK

-510 TIEIERNVK
+510 TIETKKNIK
-519 LTDKIKKLLKNI
+519 LTDEIQTLLKNI
-531 QTQNEGDKSVK
+531 QTQKESGSKNAPKSGS
-542 NTNKDALKNLKK
+542 KDALKALKS

-582 NKIESLGHGLFG
+582 NKIKSLGHGLFG

-634 ETPQGAKDE
+634 KTPQGAKDE

-663 TKQKILQKIY
+663 TKQKIC

-678 GERAEKYDFLAQND
+678 GERAEKYAFLAQND
-692 LNSIEW
+692 LDSIEW
-698 LELAPR
+698 LELTPR
-704 EPFYLLIPQKTSL
+704 EPFYLLIPQETPL
-717 LDEYEQGFSVQ
+717 LEEYEQGFSVQ
-728 DMFQVGST
+728 EMFQVGST

-762 TLEPSELRRI
+762 TLEPSELRKK

-839 PTNPKTPNQT
+839 PPTNPKTPNQT
-849 CKNVAL
+849 RKNVTL
-855 NIARQSK
+855 ITSRRFCQSQK
-862 MHGEWRYVMA
+862 
-872 HKELVDINLIAS
+872 S
-884 AGSMGVGYN
+884 GVGFVSNKISDLRTWTCPGMEGGDYVN
-893 YPICQFNN
+893 PLYHN

-920 NHSFEPLEVL
+920 NHHFEPLEVL

-939 PNYRKRYEEFLKAD
+939 PNYRKRYEDFLKAD

-967 VLSLLGIELI
+967 ALSLLGIELI
-977 GLHVLNQESLNHSFE
+977 GLHVLNQESLNYSFE
-992 KLKDATIGGSYYKE
+992 KLKDATIGESCYKE
-1006 AHERN
+1006 VHDRN
-1011 PIIKKPSYNE
+1011 PIIKKLSHNE

-1033 FRGVSEEIY
+1033 FRGVSKEIY
-1042 NYMIGG
+1042 HYMIGG

-1059 KNESCNFDH
+1059 KDEPCDFDH
-1068 VSNIIKVIARTIE
+1068 VSNIIKIIARTIE

-1100 SQALMQEILQNP
+1100 SQASMQEILQNP
-1112 PPPPH
+1112 HTPPP
-1117 LIPISPLSYRA
+1117 
-1128 KPKPSE
+1128 
-1134 ILTLMPHSSAKKQA
+1134 
-1148 ITISIAEAEVQ
+1148 
-1159 PSLYSVLPNL
+1159 
-1169 ALICDRGSKVSPI
+1169 
-1182 SNVFVTNMLCDLHVN
+1182 
-1197 GSGSYA
+1197 
-1203 FLLYRLE
+1203 

>member
-16 SNELTHRTFL
+16 SNELTHRLFL
-26 QILLISLKD
+26 HNLLDKLKNH
-35 DFNTEFKIEH
+35 FNKEFKIEH

-76 TDLIQLLKSDQILKY
+76 TDLRKIVESEKSKQILKY
-91 LELNPNLMLTDYLNF
+91 LELNPNLMLTDYLKF

-120 KEISVSSLD
+120 KEISVASLD

-141 ECDLVELFK
+141 ERDLIGFFK
-150 SFFNYEAAPI
+150 GFFNYEAAPI

-182 QYQEK
+182 TYQK
-187 AQVSS
+187 DTQASS
-192 IFNNFKEYLY
+192 IFKNFKEYLY

-213 LAQTLTYSLFL
+213 FAQTLTYSLFL

-238 VRSSIPENFAVIR
+238 VRSFIPKNFAVIR
-251 EMADFLKKLDAI
+251 EMADFLKKLDEI
-263 KEIQWLLDEILSLIN
+263 KEIQWLLNEILSSIN
-278 HVNMD
+278 HVDMG
-283 SIIKD
+283 SILKD

-312 EKKGVYYTPDSVV
+312 ESKGVYYTPDSVV
-325 KFIINALDSLL
+325 EFIINALDSLL

-423 EEFKKPL
+423 QEFKKPL

-445 QPSEIAADR
+445 QPSEIAAYR
-454 GLQPIFEKEL
+454 GLQPIFETEL

-486 GASSNEGLFEWEVR
+486 GASSNEGLFEWEVK

-510 TIEIERNVK
+510 TIEIEKNIK
-519 LTDKIKKLLKNI
+519 LTAKIKTLLKNL
-531 QTQNEGDKSVK
+531 QTQKESSNKSVK
-542 NTNKDALKNLKK
+542 NTNKDALKSLKQ

-601 LDNPTFRGLRRSL
+601 LDNPTFRGLRHSL

-634 ETPQGAKDE
+634 KTPQGAKDE

-654 NLFVKKAQA
+654 NLFVKKVQT
-663 TKQKILQKIY
+663 TKPKIH

-678 GERAEKYDFLAQND
+678 GQRAEKYVFLAQHD
-692 LNSIEW
+692 INSIEW
-698 LELAPR
+698 LELTPR
-704 EPFYLLIPQKTSL
+704 EPFYLLLPLETRL

-728 DMFQVGST
+728 DMFQIGGT
-736 GICSQRDHVVFHKDK
+736 GICSKKDHVVFHKKK
-751 ESLLKLLKDFS
+751 ESLLELLKDFS
-762 TLEPSELRRI
+762 TLEPSELRRK
-772 YNIKK
+772 Y
-777 DGRDWRLE
+777 D
-785 YAIKDVK
+785 IKDAEGWKLGRAIENVK
-792 ANANNLEEYIVSCQ
+792 KNQHELEKYIVLCQ
-806 YRPFD
+806 YRLFD
-811 FYYTY
+811 YRWTY
-816 YTGKSKSFIAY
+816 YTDKSCGFLARPVY
-827 PRGEVFKHMLPP
+827 DVFKHMLPP
-839 PTNPKTPNQT
+839 PPPT
-849 CKNVAL
+849 
-855 NIARQSK
+855 
-862 MHGEWRYVMA
+862 
-872 HKELVDINLIAS
+872 
-884 AGSMGVGYN
+884 
-893 YPICQFNN
+893 
-901 PNYTENFTPEFR
+901 
-913 SFIDKHY
+913 
-920 NHSFEPLEVL
+920 
-930 GYIYALLYS
+930 
-939 PNYRKRYEEFLKAD
+939 
-953 YPKILFTNNKDLFR
+953 
-967 VLSLLGIELI
+967 
-977 GLHVLNQESLNHSFE
+977 
-992 KLKDATIGGSYYKE
+992 
-1006 AHERN
+1006 
-1011 PIIKKPSYNE
+1011 KP
-1021 PEQRLYINHSAY
+1021 
-1033 FRGVSEEIY
+1033 
-1042 NYMIGG
+1042 
-1048 YGVLDKYLKSH
+1048 
-1059 KNESCNFDH
+1059 
-1068 VSNIIKVIARTIE
+1068 
-1081 IQKTLGFL
+1081 
-1089 TSDLPHLKGND
+1089 
-1100 SQALMQEILQNP
+1100 
-1112 PPPPH
+1112 
-1117 LIPISPLSYRA
+1117 
-1128 KPKPSE
+1128 
-1134 ILTLMPHSSAKKQA
+1134 
-1148 ITISIAEAEVQ
+1148 
-1159 PSLYSVLPNL
+1159 
-1169 ALICDRGSKVSPI
+1169 
-1182 SNVFVTNMLCDLHVN
+1182 
-1197 GSGSYA
+1197 
-1203 FLLYRLE
+1203 

>member
-16 SNELTHRTFL
+16 KNELTHRSFL
-26 QILLISLKD
+26 HNLLDKLKNH
-35 DFNTEFKIEH
+35 FNKEFKIEH
-45 EPKKDK
+45 EPERK
-51 QGGQPDFRVSYQGL
+51 QGSQPDFRVSFQGL
-65 NIGYI
+65 NIGYV
-70 ENKRVG
+70 ENKKVG
-76 TDLIQLLKSDQILKY
+76 TNLSQLLKSDQILKY

-106 VWVGKDENNAPLIK
+106 AWVGKDENNAPLIK
-120 KEISVSSLD
+120 KEISVASLD

-213 LAQTLTYSLFL
+213 FAQTLTYSLFL

-373 RKALETRKTSDGGT
+373 RKALETRKTSDGGI

-445 QPSEIAADR
+445 QPSEIVAYR
-454 GLQPIFEKEL
+454 GLSPIFEKEL
-464 KSAQEIKKD
+464 LNAQEIKKN
-473 EKILIITGNPPYS
+473 ENILIITGNPPYS
-486 GASSNEGLFEWEVR
+486 GASSNEGLFEWEVK

-510 TIEIERNVK
+510 TIETKKNIK
-519 LTDKIKKLLKNI
+519 LTDEIQTLLNNI
-531 QTQNEGDKSVK
+531 QKQKESGNK
-542 NTNKDALKNLKK
+542 NALKNLKK

-654 NLFVKKAQA
+654 NLFVKKAQT
-663 TKQKILQKIY
+663 TKQKIF

-678 GERAEKYDFLAQND
+678 GERAEKYAFLAQND
-692 LNSIEW
+692 LNSINW

-704 EPFYLLIPQKTSL
+704 EPFYLLIPQETPL
-717 LDEYEQGFSVQ
+717 LEEYEQGFSVQ
-728 DMFQVGST
+728 EMFQIGST

-762 TLEPSELRRI
+762 TLEPSELRRK

-839 PTNPKTPNQT
+839 PPPTTNPKTPNQMR
-849 CKNVAL
+849 KNVAL
-855 NIARQSK
+855 NTPRQLKNNDKS
-862 MHGEWRYVMA
+862 WTQCFISSS
-872 HKELVDINLIAS
+872 INDQGLS
-884 AGSMGVGYN
+884 SGGNGAGVN
-893 YPICQFNN
+893 YPLYQFKH

-920 NHSFEPLEVL
+920 NHSFEPLEIL
-930 GYIYALLYS
+930 GYIYVLLYS
-939 PNYRKRYEEFLKAD
+939 PHYRKRYEDFLKAD

-967 VLSLLGIELI
+967 ALSLLGIELI
-977 GLHVLNQESLNHSFE
+977 GLHVLNQEGLNHSFN
-992 KLKDATIGGSYYKE
+992 KLKDATIGESYYKE
-1006 AHERN
+1006 AHDRN
-1011 PIIKKPSYNE
+1011 PIISKKPSHNE

-1059 KNESCNFDH
+1059 KNESCDFDH

-1100 SQALMQEILQNP
+1100 SKALTQEILQNP
-1112 PPPPH
+1112 PPPFNAN
-1117 LIPISPLSYRA
+1117 I
-1128 KPKPSE
+1128 
-1134 ILTLMPHSSAKKQA
+1134 
-1148 ITISIAEAEVQ
+1148 
-1159 PSLYSVLPNL
+1159 
-1169 ALICDRGSKVSPI
+1169 ALILSRQAKAIGDFDFDAAFISKEASDNNIYRRGG
-1182 SNVFVTNMLCDLHVN
+1182 
-1197 GSGSYA
+1197 GSA
-1203 FLLYRLE
+1203 FPLFCIT

>member
-1 MLKEYLESIKDLTPE
+1 MLKEYLESIKDITDKK
-16 SNELTHRTFL
+16 NELTHRPSL
-26 QILLISLKD
+26 YNLLKGLKD
-35 DFNTEFKIEH
+35 HFNKEYKIEH
-45 EPKKDK
+45 EPEREQKS
-51 QGGQPDFRVSYQGL
+51 QPDFRVSLQGL
-65 NIGYI
+65 SIGYI

-76 TDLIQLLKSDQILKY
+76 TNLSQLLKNDQILKY

-106 VWVGKDENNAPLIK
+106 MWVGKDENNAPFIK
-120 KEISVSSLD
+120 KTISVASLD
-129 ELSKPLKPNPQT
+129 ELSKPPKKQT
-141 ECDLVELFK
+141 ENDLIELFK

-168 HLSAPTKYLKDALI
+168 HLSPRTRYLKEALI
-182 QYQEK
+182 QNQEK
-187 AQVSS
+187 TQVSS
-192 IFNNFKEYLY
+192 IFNNFKAYLY

-224 AKLNHPFEKINLDN
+224 AKLNHPFEKIDLNN
-238 VRSSIPENFAVIR
+238 VRSFIPKNFAVIR
-251 EMADFLKKLDAI
+251 EMADFLKKLDEI
-263 KEIQWLLDEILSLIN
+263 KEIQWLLNEILSSIN
-278 HVNMD
+278 HVDMD
-283 SIIKD
+283 SILKD

-312 EKKGVYYTPDSVV
+312 ESKGVYYTPDSVV
-325 KFIINALDSLL
+325 EFIINALDSLL

-373 RKALETRKTSDGGT
+373 KKALETRKTSDGGT

-423 EEFKKPL
+423 QEFKKPL
-430 KENDALQI
+430 KENDALKI

-445 QPSEIAADR
+445 QPSEIVADR

-473 EKILIITGNPPYS
+473 ENILIITGNPPYS
-486 GASSNEGLFEWEVR
+486 GASSNEGLFEWEVK
-500 ATYGIEPEFQ
+500 ATYGIEPKFQ
-510 TIEIERNVK
+510 TIEIEKNVK
-519 LTDKIKKLLKNI
+519 LTDKIQTLLKNL
-531 QTQNEGDKSVK
+531 QKQKESGSQN
-542 NTNKDALKNLKK
+542 ALKELKN

-559 KLQKEKNPKWLLDDY
+559 KLQDEKNPKWLLDDY

-634 ETPQGAKDE
+634 KTPQGAKDE
-643 NVFNIMQGVSI
+643 NVFDIMQGVSI
-654 NLFVKKAQA
+654 NLFVKKAQT
-663 TKQKILQKIY
+663 TKPKIR

-678 GERAEKYDFLAQND
+678 GERAEKYAFLAQHD

-698 LELAPR
+698 LEFTPR
-704 EPFYLLIPQKTSL
+704 EPFYLLLPLKTPL

-762 TLEPSELRRI
+762 TLEPSELRRKYDI
-772 YNIKK
+772 GD

-785 YAIKDVK
+785 YAIRDVR
-792 ANANNLEEYIVSCQ
+792 ANADNLEKYIVLCQ

-839 PTNPKTPNQT
+839 
-849 CKNVAL
+849 
-855 NIARQSK
+855 
-862 MHGEWRYVMA
+862 
-872 HKELVDINLIAS
+872 
-884 AGSMGVGYN
+884 
-893 YPICQFNN
+893 
-901 PNYTENFTPEFR
+901 
-913 SFIDKHY
+913 
-920 NHSFEPLEVL
+920 
-930 GYIYALLYS
+930 
-939 PNYRKRYEEFLKAD
+939 
-953 YPKILFTNNKDLFR
+953 NK
-967 VLSLLGIELI
+967 
-977 GLHVLNQESLNHSFE
+977 
-992 KLKDATIGGSYYKE
+992 
-1006 AHERN
+1006 
-1011 PIIKKPSYNE
+1011 P
-1021 PEQRLYINHSAY
+1021 
-1033 FRGVSEEIY
+1033 
-1042 NYMIGG
+1042 
-1048 YGVLDKYLKSH
+1048 
-1059 KNESCNFDH
+1059 
-1068 VSNIIKVIARTIE
+1068 
-1081 IQKTLGFL
+1081 
-1089 TSDLPHLKGND
+1089 
-1100 SQALMQEILQNP
+1100 
-1112 PPPPH
+1112 
-1117 LIPISPLSYRA
+1117 
-1128 KPKPSE
+1128 
-1134 ILTLMPHSSAKKQA
+1134 
-1148 ITISIAEAEVQ
+1148 
-1159 PSLYSVLPNL
+1159 
-1169 ALICDRGSKVSPI
+1169 
-1182 SNVFVTNMLCDLHVN
+1182 
-1197 GSGSYA
+1197 
-1203 FLLYRLE
+1203 

>member
-1 MLKEYLESIKDLTPE
+1 MLKEYLESIKDLTTE
-16 SNELTHRTFL
+16 KNELTHRPSL
-26 QILLISLKD
+26 YNLLNRLKD
-35 DFNTEFKIEH
+35 HFNKEFKIEH
-45 EPKKDK
+45 EPKKE
-51 QGGQPDFRVSYQGL
+51 QGSQPDFRVSFQGL

-76 TDLIQLLKSDQILKY
+76 ADLRQLSESDQICKY

-106 VWVGKDENNAPLIK
+106 VWVGKDENNAPSVK
-120 KEISVSSLD
+120 KEISVASLD
-129 ELSKPLKPNPQT
+129 ELSKPLKPKPQT
-141 ECDLVELFK
+141 ERDLIELFK
-150 SFFNYEAAPI
+150 SFFNHEAAPI

-168 HLSAPTKYLKDALI
+168 HLSPRTRYLKDALI
-182 QYQEK
+182 KHQEK
-187 AQVSS
+187 TQVSS

-238 VRSSIPENFAVIR
+238 VRSSIPKNFAVIR
-251 EMADFLKKLDAI
+251 EMADFLKKLDEI
-263 KEIQWLLDEILSLIN
+263 QEIQWLLNEILSSIN
-278 HVNMD
+278 HVDMD
-283 SIIKD
+283 SILKD

-312 EKKGVYYTPDSVV
+312 ESKGVYYTPDSVV

-373 RKALETRKTSDGGT
+373 RKALEMRKTSDGGI

-430 KENDALQI
+430 KENDALKI

-445 QPSEIAADR
+445 QPSEIAAYR
-454 GLQPIFEKEL
+454 GLNPIFETEL
-464 KSAQEIKKD
+464 LNAQKIKND
-473 EKILIITGNPPYS
+473 ENILIITGNPPYS
-486 GASSNEGLFEWEVR
+486 GASSNEGLFEWEVK
-500 ATYGIEPEFQ
+500 ATYGIEPKFQ
-510 TIEIERNVK
+510 TIEIEKNVK
-519 LTDKIKKLLKNI
+519 LTDKIKTLLSSVQIQKQSGSKNALKELKN
-531 QTQNEGDKSVK
+531 
-542 NTNKDALKNLKK
+542 

-559 KLQKEKNPKWLLDDY
+559 KLQNEKNPKWLLDDY

-634 ETPQGAKDE
+634 KTPQGAKDE

-663 TKQKILQKIY
+663 TKKIY

-678 GERAEKYDFLAQND
+678 GERAEKYAFLAQND

-704 EPFYLLIPQKTSL
+704 EPFYLLIPQKTPL

-728 DMFQVGST
+728 DMFQISSVGIAT
-736 GICSQRDHVVFHKDK
+736 GKDRIFIANNT
-751 ESLLKLLKDFS
+751 ESLKEQVLKYCNEFNEQCIQD
-762 TLEPSELRRI
+762 I
-772 YNIKK
+772 H
-777 DGRDWRLE
+777 
-785 YAIKDVK
+785 
-792 ANANNLEEYIVSCQ
+792 

-811 FYYTY
+811 IRKVYYDTKKLERAREN
-816 YTGKSKSFIAY
+816 T
-827 PRGEVFKHMLPP
+827 FKHMLPP
-839 PTNPKTPNQT
+839 QQNPKTPNQT
-849 CKNVAL
+849 RKNVAL
-855 NIARQSK
+855 ITSRRFCQSQK
-862 MHGEWRYVMA
+862 
-872 HKELVDINLIAS
+872 S
-884 AGSMGVGYN
+884 GVGFVSNKISDLRTWTCPGMEGGDYVN
-893 YPICQFNN
+893 PLYHN

-939 PNYRKRYEEFLKAD
+939 PNYRKRYEGFLKID
-953 YPKILFTNNKDLFR
+953 YPKILFTENKDLFR

-977 GLHVLNQESLNHSFE
+977 GLHVLNQESLNYSFE
-992 KLKDATIGGSYYKE
+992 KLKDATIGKSYYKE
-1006 AHERN
+1006 AHDR
-1011 PIIKKPSYNE
+1011 IIKKPAYNE

-1033 FRGVSEEIY
+1033 FRGVSQEIY
-1042 NYMIGG
+1042 DYRIGG
-1048 YGVLDKYLKSH
+1048 YCVLDKYLKSH
-1059 KNESCNFDH
+1059 KNEPCDFDH
-1068 VSNIIKVIARTIE
+1068 VTCIIKVIARTIE

-1112 PPPPH
+1112 PPPP
-1117 LIPISPLSYRA
+1117 I
-1128 KPKPSE
+1128 
-1134 ILTLMPHSSAKKQA
+1134 
-1148 ITISIAEAEVQ
+1148 
-1159 PSLYSVLPNL
+1159 
-1169 ALICDRGSKVSPI
+1169 
-1182 SNVFVTNMLCDLHVN
+1182 
-1197 GSGSYA
+1197 
-1203 FLLYRLE
+1203 

>member
-16 SNELTHRTFL
+16 KNELTHRPSL
-26 QILLISLKD
+26 YILLDKLKNH
-35 DFNTEFKIEH
+35 FNKEYKIEH
-45 EPKKDK
+45 EPEREQKS
-51 QGGQPDFRVSYQGL
+51 QPDFRVSLQGL
-65 NIGYI
+65 SIGYI
-70 ENKRVG
+70 ENKKVG
-76 TDLIQLLKSDQILKY
+76 TNLRQLLIKSDQILKY

-106 VWVGKDENNAPLIK
+106 MWVGKDENNAPFIK
-120 KEISVSSLD
+120 KEISIASLD
-129 ELSKPLKPNPQT
+129 ELSKPPKAQT
-141 ECDLVELFK
+141 ERDLIELFK
-150 SFFNYEAAPI
+150 SFFNYEAVPI

-168 HLSAPTKYLKDALI
+168 HLSPRTRCLKEALI
-182 QYQEK
+182 QNQEK
-187 AQVSS
+187 TQVSS
-192 IFNNFKEYLY
+192 IFNNFKAYLY

-224 AKLNHPFEKINLDN
+224 AKLNHPFEKIDLNN
-238 VRSSIPENFAVIR
+238 VRSSIPKNFAVIR
-251 EMADFLKKLDAI
+251 EMADFLKKLDEI
-263 KEIQWLLDEILSLIN
+263 EEIQWLLNEILSLIN
-278 HVNMD
+278 HVDMD

-288 LNDDKDPYLHF
+288 LNDDKDLYLHF

-312 EKKGVYYTPDSVV
+312 ESKGVYYTPDSVV
-325 KFIINALDSLL
+325 EFIINALDSLL

-373 RKALETRKTSDGGT
+373 RKALEMRKTSDGGT

-430 KENDALQI
+430 KEDDALQI

-445 QPSEIAADR
+445 QPSEIVDDR
-454 GLQPIFEKEL
+454 GLQPIFETEL
-464 KSAQEIKKD
+464 KSAQKIKKD

-500 ATYGIEPEFQ
+500 ATYGIDPKFQ
-510 TIEIERNVK
+510 TIEIEKKVK
-519 LTDKIKKLLKNI
+519 LTDKIKTLLKNLQI
-531 QTQNEGDKSVK
+531 QKESGGQN
-542 NTNKDALKNLKK
+542 ALKELKK

-559 KLQKEKNPKWLLDDY
+559 KLQNERNPKWLLDDY

-601 LDNPTFRGLRRSL
+601 LNNPTFRGLRRSL

-634 ETPQGAKDE
+634 KTPQGTQDE

-654 NLFVKKAQA
+654 NLFVKKAQI
-663 TKQKILQKIY
+663 TKPKIH

-678 GERAEKYDFLAQND
+678 GQRAEKYAFLTQHD
-692 LNSIEW
+692 INSIEW
-698 LELAPR
+698 LELTPR
-704 EPFYLLIPQKTSL
+704 EPFYSLLPLETPL

-728 DMFQVGST
+728 DMFQISSVGIVT
-736 GICSQRDHVVFHKDK
+736 GRDHVVFHKDEK
-751 ESLLKLLKDFS
+751 SLLKLLKDFS
-762 TLEPSELRRI
+762 TLEPSELRRKYDI
-772 YNIKK
+772 G
-777 DGRDWRLE
+777 DDSRDWRLE
-785 YAIKDVK
+785 YAIKDVR
-792 ANANNLEEYIVSCQ
+792 ANADNLEKYIVSCQ

-811 FYYTY
+811 YRWTY

-839 PTNPKTPNQT
+839 PPPTNPKTPNQT
-849 CKNVAL
+849 RKNAAL
-855 NIARQSK
+855 NTPRQLKNSDK
-862 MHGEWRYVMA
+862 SWTQCFISSS
-872 HKELVDINLIAS
+872 INDQGLS
-884 AGSMGVGYN
+884 SGGNGAGVN
-893 YPICQFNN
+893 YPLYQFRD

-939 PNYRKRYEEFLKAD
+939 PNYRKRYEDFLKAD

-977 GLHVLNQESLNHSFE
+977 GLHVLNQESLNYSFE
-992 KLKDATIGGSYYKE
+992 KLKDATIGESCYKD
-1006 AHERN
+1006 ERN
-1011 PIIKKPSYNE
+1011 PIISKKPSHNE

-1033 FRGVSEEIY
+1033 FRGVSQEIY
-1042 NYMIGG
+1042 DYRIGG

-1059 KNESCNFDH
+1059 KNEPCDFDH
-1068 VSNIIKVIARTIE
+1068 VTRIIKVIARTIE

-1100 SQALMQEILQNP
+1100 SKVLMQEILHNP
-1112 PPPPH
+1112 PPPP
-1117 LIPISPLSYRA
+1117 PFN
-1128 KPKPSE
+1128 
-1134 ILTLMPHSSAKKQA
+1134 TN
-1148 ITISIAEAEVQ
+1148 T
-1159 PSLYSVLPNL
+1159 
-1169 ALICDRGSKVSPI
+1169 ALILSRQAKAIGEFDFDAAFISKEASDNNIYRRGGG
-1182 SNVFVTNMLCDLHVN
+1182 T
-1197 GSGSYA
+1197 A
-1203 FLLYRLE
+1203 FPLFCLA

>member
-16 SNELTHRTFL
+16 SNEPTHRRPL
-26 QILLISLKD
+26 ENLLISLKD
-35 DFNTEFKIEH
+35 HFNKEFKIEH
-45 EPKKDK
+45 EPKRER
-51 QGGQPDFRVSYQGL
+51 GSQPDFRVSYQGL

-76 TDLIQLLKSDQILKY
+76 TNLNRLLKSDQVLKY
-91 LELNPNLMLTDYLNF
+91 LELNPNLILTDYLNF
-106 VWVGKDENNAPLIK
+106 VWVGKDEENKPLIK
-120 KEISVSSLD
+120 REISIASPN

-141 ECDLVELFK
+141 ERDLIELFK

-160 TNAKDFAT
+160 TNTKDFAT

-182 QYQEK
+182 QYQK
-187 AQVSS
+187 DTQVSS
-192 IFNNFKEYLY
+192 IFKNFKEYLY

-213 LAQTLTYSLFL
+213 FAQTLTYSLFI
-224 AKLNHPFEKINLDN
+224 AKLNHPCEKINLDN
-238 VRSSIPENFAVIR
+238 VRSSIPKNFAVIR

-263 KEIQWLLDEILSLIN
+263 KEIQWLLNEILNLIN
-278 HVNMD
+278 HVDMD

-299 YETFLSA
+299 YETFLST

-349 ALDNEN
+349 ALDNKN

-373 RKALETRKTSDGGT
+373 RKALETRKTSDGGI

-430 KENDALQI
+430 KENDALKI

-445 QPSEIAADR
+445 QPSEIVAYR
-454 GLQPIFEKEL
+454 GLNPIFEKEL

-473 EKILIITGNPPYS
+473 ENILIITGNPPYS
-486 GASSNEGLFEWEVR
+486 GASENKGLFEWEVK

-510 TIEIERNVK
+510 TIEIEKNIK
-519 LTDKIKKLLKNI
+519 LTDKIQTLLKNI
-531 QTQNEGDKSVK
+531 QTQKESSS
-542 NTNKDALKNLKK
+542 KDALKALKN

-582 NKIESLGHGLFG
+582 NKIEFLGHGLFG

-654 NLFVKKAQA
+654 NLFVKKVQA
-663 TKQKILQKIY
+663 TKKKIF

-678 GERAEKYDFLAQND
+678 GERAEKYAFLAQND

-698 LELAPR
+698 LEIAPR
-704 EPFYLLIPQKTSL
+704 EPFYLLMPQETPL
-717 LDEYEQGFSVQ
+717 LEEYEQGFSVQ
-728 DMFQVGST
+728 DMFQVGGT
-736 GICSQRDHVVFHKDK
+736 GICSKRDHVVFHKDK

-762 TLEPSELRRI
+762 TLEPSELRRKYDI
-772 YNIKK
+772 EDTEGWKLGRAIENVKK
-777 DGRDWRLE
+777 NQHGLE
-785 YAIKDVK
+785 K
-792 ANANNLEEYIVSCQ
+792 YIVLCQ

-811 FYYTY
+811 YRWTY
-816 YTGKSKSFIAY
+816 YTDKSCGFLARPVY
-827 PRGEVFKHMLPP
+827 DVFKHMLPP
-839 PTNPKTPNQT
+839 PPQQT
-849 CKNVAL
+849 LK
-855 NIARQSK
+855 
-862 MHGEWRYVMA
+862 H
-872 HKELVDINLIAS
+872 
-884 AGSMGVGYN
+884 
-893 YPICQFNN
+893 PI
-901 PNYTENFTPEFR
+901 
-913 SFIDKHY
+913 K
-920 NHSFEPLEVL
+920 
-930 GYIYALLYS
+930 
-939 PNYRKRYEEFLKAD
+939 
-953 YPKILFTNNKDLFR
+953 
-967 VLSLLGIELI
+967 
-977 GLHVLNQESLNHSFE
+977 
-992 KLKDATIGGSYYKE
+992 
-1006 AHERN
+1006 
-1011 PIIKKPSYNE
+1011 
-1021 PEQRLYINHSAY
+1021 
-1033 FRGVSEEIY
+1033 
-1042 NYMIGG
+1042 
-1048 YGVLDKYLKSH
+1048 
-1059 KNESCNFDH
+1059 
-1068 VSNIIKVIARTIE
+1068 
-1081 IQKTLGFL
+1081 
-1089 TSDLPHLKGND
+1089 
-1100 SQALMQEILQNP
+1100 
-1112 PPPPH
+1112 
-1117 LIPISPLSYRA
+1117 RA
-1128 KPKPSE
+1128 KMS
-1134 ILTLMPHSSAKKQA
+1134 
-1148 ITISIAEAEVQ
+1148 
-1159 PSLYSVLPNL
+1159 
-1169 ALICDRGSKVSPI
+1169 R
-1182 SNVFVTNMLCDLHVN
+1182 
-1197 GSGSYA
+1197 
-1203 FLLYRLE
+1203 